1 MIRFIFIELWLNSTQ
16 VTLDNRIT
24 APTYSYT
31 FTLYYKTIYLT
42 PMTQQLTDLMTQIV
56 ADSNLDFVLPS
67 TNAETDAN
75 DDANNESA
83 KIATYP
89 DVVSLQTDD
98 LDSKNNSQKERL
110 PDPIL
115 AKIHERCLISAEQ
128 LKRYS
133 NAKNLPADTRTAPAL
148 HIGFGQQR
156 ALKAL
161 QTALD
166 IHASGYHVFAA
177 GENGLGK
184 RTIVSRL
191 LQHIA
196 VSQPTPDDWV
206 YVHNFTDPRTP
217 MALHLPAGQANVLQQ
232 KVNNL
237 WQQAKKRLN
246 QRFRS
251 DHYQSKI
258 ETIKNDTH
266 QKETQAYEALSAE
279 GKQYDLAL
287 TFRPFDNK
295 AVFVHPSQLPVEDDI
310 RDDATNAVT
319 DEHDELQKS
328 KSHEKTNTK
337 IKSTKTKKTT
347 QASEDTHEPSENNT
361 GDLNT
366 DNHNTDNNNSDN
378 NSTDNNNSHEADLS
392 NFAQK
397 NHMQK
402 RLNQLTIALERLEDE
417 ANDEIEALHH
427 DMARRALE
435 PLFAPIRVSFAT
447 NRAVL
452 EYLEAMLADMI
463 THVERIVNG
472 DDEEFITA
480 VLATTP
486 SRYAVN
492 VMVSHEPDSGAP
504 VIFEDLP
511 THLNLLGHVE
521 QITQLGTVTTDVS
534 MIRAGALHRANGGY
548 LLLEASH
555 VLEHPYAWQ
564 GLKRA
569 LQSRKIK
576 LSSLEQM
583 LTLTGSLSLA
593 PAPIDLDVKVI
604 LLGEADLYYELLEL
618 EPEFDAVFKV
628 RADFHDDVVRTD
640 AHELALVAKMADIID
655 FANLYPFDN
664 RAQAALLEHLSLQ
677 AEDQDRLSLH
687 SDLLIKLLHESNRHA
702 RLEQQSIVNVRHVNQ
717 AIADMDERSGYLRD
731 LYWEELK
738 NGQQLIITQ
747 GQAVGQ
753 VNALTVVSYADSE
766 FGMPA
771 RLTAVIQPNIGSG
784 DILDIERDVDLGG
797 SLHAKG
803 MLIMTSYLRALF
815 SQHHALNFS
824 ASLAFEQ
831 SYAHIDGDSATVS
844 EACALLSALADVP
857 INQAYAI
864 TGSMNQLGEVQ
875 AVGGINA
882 KIAGF
887 FDACREQQLTGQ
899 QGVVIP
905 MANVKQLM
913 LRDDIIAA
921 VKAGTFHVYGVH
933 TLSEALT
940 LMTGLPV
947 DTLNKKKRYRKNTL
961 FGKVLE
967 RLMLWDS
974 NQDDEDHPPEDT
986 KKKGK
991 KRRKDK
997 KRKDKKRKD
1006 KKSQKQEN
1014 FESN

>member
-1 MIRFIFIELWLNSTQ
+1 MTEQPHIST
-16 VTLDNRIT
+16 
-24 APTYSYT
+24 S
-31 FTLYYKTIYLT
+31 
-42 PMTQQLTDLMTQIV
+42 QL
-56 ADSNLDFVLPS
+56 SK
-67 TNAETDAN
+67 DAN
-75 DDANNESA
+75 KKDANNMAKPIIELKSTKSA
-83 KIATYP
+83 TANAPHPCFIDIK
-89 DVVSLQTDD
+89 Q
-98 LDSKNNSQKERL
+98 
-110 PDPIL
+110 
-115 AKIHERCLISAEQ
+115 RCLVTAEQ

-133 NAKNLPADTRTAPAL
+133 DPDELPTDTRTAPDL
-148 HIGFGQQR
+148 DVGFGQQR

-166 IHASGYHVFAA
+166 IKASGYHVFAA

-184 RTIVSRL
+184 RTVISRL
-191 LQHIA
+191 LTRIA
-196 VSQPTPDDWV
+196 ADAPTPDDWV

-217 MALHLPAGQANVLQQ
+217 LALRLPAGQASLLQQ
-232 KVNNL
+232 QVNHL
-237 WQQAKKRLN
+237 WQQAKKRLS

-251 DHYQSKI
+251 DQYQSKI
-258 ETIKNDTH
+258 EAIKNDTH
-266 QKETQAYEALSAE
+266 QKESQAYDVLNAE

-287 TFRPFDNK
+287 TFRSFDNK
-295 AVFVHPSQLPVEDDI
+295 AVFVHPSQLATETSGGDDKASASHKNKSVSENSSKASTPSTEHNDPI
-310 RDDATNAVT
+310 NA
-319 DEHDELQKS
+319 EL
-328 KSHEKTNTK
+328 N
-337 IKSTKTKKTT
+337 
-347 QASEDTHEPSENNT
+347 ENNT
-361 GDLNT
+361 EYGNSEYEAELN
-366 DNHNTDNNNSDN
+366 
-378 NSTDNNNSHEADLS
+378 
-392 NFAQK
+392 NFVQK

-402 RLNQLTIALERLEDE
+402 RLSQLTIALEQLEDE
-417 ANDEIEALHH
+417 ANDAIEALHRNI
-427 DMARRALE
+427 ARRALQ
-435 PLFAPIRVSFAT
+435 PLFAPVYEQFASHPLVIDYLK
-447 NRAVL
+447 AVF
-452 EYLEAMLADMI
+452 ADMV

-472 DDEEFITA
+472 DDEEFVTA

-492 VMVSHEPDSGAP
+492 VIVSHTPEDGAP

-555 VLEHPYAWQ
+555 LLEHPYAWQ

-593 PAPIDLDVKVI
+593 PAPIDLDIKVI

-628 RADFHDDVVRTD
+628 RADFHDDVVRSSE
-640 AHELALVAKMADIID
+640 HELALVAKMADIID
-655 FANLYPFDN
+655 YANLYPFD
-664 RAQAALLEHLSLQ
+664 RSAQAALLEHLSLQ

-702 RLEQQSIVNVRHVNQ
+702 HLSGKNIVNAYHVTQ
-717 AIADMDERSGYLRD
+717 AIDDMDERSGYLRD
-731 LYWEELK
+731 LYWDELK
-738 NGQQLIITQ
+738 NGQQLIQTQ
-747 GQAVGQ
+747 GSAVGQ

-771 RLTAVIQPNIGSG
+771 RLTAVIQPNIGTG
-784 DILDIERDVDLGG
+784 EILDIERDVDLGG

-844 EACALLSALADVP
+844 EGCALLSALANVP
-857 INQAYAI
+857 IDQSFAI

-875 AVGGINA
+875 AVGGINS

-887 FDACREQQLTGQ
+887 FDACREQELTGQ

-921 VKAGTFHVYGVH
+921 VKAGEFHIYGVY

-940 LMTGLPV
+940 LMTGLPI
-947 DTLNKKKRYRKNTL
+947 DTMNKKGRYRKDTL
-961 FGKVLE
+961 FGKVLS
-967 RLMLWDS
+967 RLMLWDE
-974 NQDDEDHPPEDT
+974 NQDRNDDDIDDKKS
-986 KKKGK
+986 KKKDK
-991 KRRKDK
+991 KKQKAKRQKKEEKRKQE
-997 KRKDKKRKD
+997 KRKDKVKD
-1006 KKSQKQEN
+1006 NEVVINEDSSIDNDASKMPIDDI
-1014 FESN
+1014 

>member
-1 MIRFIFIELWLNSTQ
+1 MTEPQNTPINQDSKDSKSMATPVKNSAVTKASKPANTKPTAIKADETDEQERTLDMPNTPHPVFIEVN
-16 VTLDNRIT
+16 
-24 APTYSYT
+24 
-31 FTLYYKTIYLT
+31 
-42 PMTQQLTDLMTQIV
+42 
-56 ADSNLDFVLPS
+56 
-67 TNAETDAN
+67 
-75 DDANNESA
+75 
-83 KIATYP
+83 
-89 DVVSLQTDD
+89 
-98 LDSKNNSQKERL
+98 
-110 PDPIL
+110 
-115 AKIHERCLISAEQ
+115 ERCLISAEQ
-128 LKRYS
+128 LKRYT
-133 NAKNLPADTRTAPAL
+133 NPDELPSDTRTAPDL
-148 HIGFGQQR
+148 DVGFGQQR

-184 RTIVSRL
+184 RTVINRL
-191 LQHIA
+191 LQRIA
-196 VSQPTPDDWV
+196 ADAPTPDDWV

-217 MALHLPAGQANVLQQ
+217 QALRLPAGQGQILQQ
-232 KVNNL
+232 QVNQL
-237 WQQAKKRLN
+237 WQQAKKRLS

-251 DHYQSKI
+251 DQYQSKI
-258 ETIKNDTH
+258 EAIKNDTH
-266 QKETQAYEALSAE
+266 QKESQAYDDLNTE

-287 TFRPFDNK
+287 TFRAFDNK
-295 AVFVHPSQLPVEDDI
+295 AVFVHPSKLSTEENHQS
-310 RDDATNAVT
+310 T
-319 DEHDELQKS
+319 DHSKISSSQKNQTTE
-328 KSHEKTNTK
+328 EKTAPPTK
-337 IKSTKTKKTT
+337 NNLDDDNANSEYGNAYGKSEYE
-347 QASEDTHEPSENNT
+347 AE
-361 GDLNT
+361 LN
-366 DNHNTDNNNSDN
+366 
-378 NSTDNNNSHEADLS
+378 

-402 RLNQLTIALERLEDE
+402 RLSQLTIALEQLEDE
-417 ANDEIEALHH
+417 ANDAIEALHRNI
-427 DMARRALE
+427 ARRALQ
-435 PLFAPIRVSFAT
+435 PLFAPIYEQFA
-447 NRAVL
+447 AHPLVV
-452 EYLEAMLADMI
+452 EYLKTVFADMV

-472 DDEEFITA
+472 DDEEFVTA

-492 VMVSHEPDSGAP
+492 VIVSHAPDSGAP

-555 VLEHPYAWQ
+555 LLEHPYAWQ

-569 LQSRKIK
+569 LQSRKIR

-593 PAPIDLDVKVI
+593 PAPIDLDIKVI

-618 EPEFDAVFKV
+618 EAEFDAVFKV
-628 RADFHDDVVRTD
+628 RADFHDDVTRSPE
-640 AHELALVAKMADIID
+640 HELALVAKMADIID
-655 FANLYPFDN
+655 HANLYPFDSS
-664 RAQAALLEHLSLQ
+664 AQAALLEHLSLQ

-702 RLEQQSIVNVRHVNQ
+702 RLSGKNIVSAIHVTH
-717 AIADMDERSGYLRD
+717 AIDDMDERSGYLRD
-731 LYWEELK
+731 LYWDELK
-738 NGQQLIITQ
+738 NGQQLIQTQ
-747 GQAVGQ
+747 GDAVGQ

-771 RLTAVIQPNIGSG
+771 RLTAVIQPNIGAG
-784 DILDIERDVDLGG
+784 EILDIERDVDLGG

-844 EACALLSALADVP
+844 EGCALLSALANVP
-857 INQAYAI
+857 INQSFAI

-875 AVGGINA
+875 AVGGINS

-887 FDACREQQLTGQ
+887 FDACREQELTGQ

-921 VKAGTFHVYGVH
+921 VQAEQFHIYGVQ

-947 DTLNKKKRYRKNTL
+947 DTMDKKGRYRKDTL
-961 FGKVLE
+961 FGKVLS
-967 RLMLWDS
+967 RLMLWDE
-974 NQDDEDHPPEDT
+974 NQNADDEVDD
-986 KKKGK
+986 KKSK
-991 KRRKDK
+991 KKDK
-997 KRKDKKRKD
+997 KKRKAKRQKKQD
-1006 KKSQKQEN
+1006 KQKKAKKEQDDCCANTAEQL
-1014 FESN
+1014 

>member
-1 MIRFIFIELWLNSTQ
+1 MTEQLHNLHYQVLKDTNNMATSLSELKDTEQ
-16 VTLDNRIT
+16 T
-24 APTYSYT
+24 APT
-31 FTLYYKTIYLT
+31 T
-42 PMTQQLTDLMTQIV
+42 PHPVFIEVEQ
-56 ADSNLDFVLPS
+56 
-67 TNAETDAN
+67 
-75 DDANNESA
+75 
-83 KIATYP
+83 
-89 DVVSLQTDD
+89 
-98 LDSKNNSQKERL
+98 
-110 PDPIL
+110 
-115 AKIHERCLISAEQ
+115 RCLISAEQ

-133 NAKNLPADTRTAPAL
+133 NPDELPTDTRTAPDL
-148 HIGFGQQR
+148 DVGFGQQR

-166 IHASGYHVFAA
+166 IKASGYHVFAA

-184 RTIVSRL
+184 RTIISRL
-191 LQHIA
+191 LTRIA
-196 VSQPTPDDWV
+196 ANAQTPDDWV
-206 YVHNFTDPRTP
+206 YIHNFTDPRTP
-217 MALHLPAGQANVLQQ
+217 LALRLPAGHADLLQQ
-232 KVNNL
+232 QVNHL
-237 WQQAKKRLN
+237 WQQAKKRLS

-251 DHYQSKI
+251 DQYQSKI
-258 ETIKNDTH
+258 EAIKNNTH
-266 QKETQAYEALSAE
+266 QKESQAYEILNAE

-287 TFRPFDNK
+287 TFRSFDNK
-295 AVFVHPSQLPVEDDI
+295 AVFVHPSQLQTDNEDNENTDQPVNNANKKVDVEDSKETSVNGAEDN
-310 RDDATNAVT
+310 DTEYGNSEYET
-319 DEHDELQKS
+319 EL
-328 KSHEKTNTK
+328 
-337 IKSTKTKKTT
+337 
-347 QASEDTHEPSENNT
+347 NN
-361 GDLNT
+361 
-366 DNHNTDNNNSDN
+366 
-378 NSTDNNNSHEADLS
+378 
-392 NFAQK
+392 FVQK

-402 RLNQLTIALERLEDE
+402 RLSQLTIALEQLEDE
-417 ANDEIEALHH
+417 ANDAIEALHRNI
-427 DMARRALE
+427 AQRALQ
-435 PLFAPIRVSFAT
+435 PLFAPVYEQFTAHPLVVDYLK
-447 NRAVL
+447 AVF
-452 EYLEAMLADMI
+452 ADMV

-472 DDEEFITA
+472 DDEEFVTA

-492 VMVSHEPDSGAP
+492 VIVSHAPDSGAP

-555 VLEHPYAWQ
+555 LLEHPYAWQ

-583 LTLTGSLSLA
+583 LTLTGSLSLS
-593 PAPIDLDVKVI
+593 PAPIDLDIKVI

-628 RADFHDDVVRTD
+628 RADFHDDVVRTSE
-640 AHELALVAKMADIID
+640 HELALVAKMADIID
-655 FANLYPFDN
+655 YANLYPFD
-664 RAQAALLEHLSLQ
+664 RHAQATLLEHLSLQ
-677 AEDQDRLSLH
+677 AEEQDRLSLH

-702 RLEQQSIVNVRHVNQ
+702 RLDNENIVTATHVTQ
-717 AIADMDERSGYLRD
+717 AISDMDERSGYLRD
-731 LYWEELK
+731 LYWDELK
-738 NGQQLIITQ
+738 NGQQLIQTQ
-747 GQAVGQ
+747 GHAVGQ

-771 RLTAVIQPNIGSG
+771 RLTAVIQPNIGAG
-784 DILDIERDVDLGG
+784 EILDIERDVDLGG

-844 EACALLSALADVP
+844 EGCALLSALANVP
-857 INQAYAI
+857 IDQSFAI

-887 FDACREQQLTGQ
+887 FDACREQELTGQ

-913 LRDDIIAA
+913 LRDDIIEA
-921 VKAGTFHVYGVH
+921 VKAGSFHIYGVH

-940 LMTGLPV
+940 LMTGLPI
-947 DTLNKKKRYRKNTL
+947 DTMNKKGRYRKDTL
-961 FGKVLE
+961 FGKVLS
-967 RLMLWDS
+967 RLMLWDE
-974 NQDDEDHPPEDT
+974 NQNEEEDIDDKKSKKKDKKKRKARRQKKEDH
-986 KKKGK
+986 
-991 KRRKDK
+991 RRKDTAK
-997 KRKDKKRKD
+997 HQKNESEVVDTMNGRKEVIDDEKIID
-1006 KKSQKQEN
+1006 NDEN
-1014 FESN
+1014 AKPLDSI

>member
-1 MIRFIFIELWLNSTQ
+1 MATPIIELKSTKS
-16 VTLDNRIT
+16 
-24 APTYSYT
+24 A
-31 FTLYYKTIYLT
+31 T
-42 PMTQQLTDLMTQIV
+42 PNTPHPCFIDIKQ
-56 ADSNLDFVLPS
+56 
-67 TNAETDAN
+67 
-75 DDANNESA
+75 
-83 KIATYP
+83 
-89 DVVSLQTDD
+89 
-98 LDSKNNSQKERL
+98 
-110 PDPIL
+110 
-115 AKIHERCLISAEQ
+115 RCLVTAEQ

-133 NAKNLPADTRTAPAL
+133 DPDELPSDTRTAPDL
-148 HIGFGQQR
+148 DVGFGQQR

-166 IHASGYHVFAA
+166 IKASGYHVFAA

-184 RTIVSRL
+184 RTVISRL
-191 LQHIA
+191 LTRIA
-196 VSQPTPDDWV
+196 ADAPTPDDWV

-217 MALHLPAGQANVLQQ
+217 LALRLPAGQASLLQQ
-232 KVNNL
+232 QVNHL
-237 WQQAKKRLN
+237 WQQAKKRLS

-251 DHYQSKI
+251 DQYQSKI
-258 ETIKNDTH
+258 EAIKNDTH
-266 QKETQAYEALSAE
+266 QKESQAYDVLNAE

-287 TFRPFDNK
+287 TFRSFDNK
-295 AVFVHPSQLPVEDDI
+295 AVFVHPSQLATEISGSDDKSS
-310 RDDATNAVT
+310 ASY
-319 DEHDELQKS
+319 KS
-328 KSHEKTNTK
+328 KSVSDDSSKASIPSTEYNDPTNAEQDK
-337 IKSTKTKKTT
+337 
-347 QASEDTHEPSENNT
+347 NNT
-361 GDLNT
+361 EYGNSEYEAELN
-366 DNHNTDNNNSDN
+366 
-378 NSTDNNNSHEADLS
+378 
-392 NFAQK
+392 NFVQK

-402 RLNQLTIALERLEDE
+402 RLSQLTIALEQLEDE
-417 ANDEIEALHH
+417 ANDAIEALHRNI
-427 DMARRALE
+427 ARRALQ
-435 PLFAPIRVSFAT
+435 PLFAPVYEQFASHPL
-447 NRAVL
+447 VID
-452 EYLEAMLADMI
+452 YLKTVFADMV

-472 DDEEFITA
+472 DDEEFVTA

-492 VMVSHEPDSGAP
+492 VIVSHTPDDGAP

-555 VLEHPYAWQ
+555 LLEHPYAWQ

-628 RADFHDDVVRTD
+628 RADFHDDVPRSSE
-640 AHELALVAKMADIID
+640 HELALVAKMADIID
-655 FANLYPFDN
+655 YANLYPFD
-664 RAQAALLEHLSLQ
+664 RSAQAALLEHLSLQ

-702 RLEQQSIVNVRHVNQ
+702 HLSGKNIVNAYHVTQ
-717 AIADMDERSGYLRD
+717 AIDDMDERSGYLRD
-731 LYWEELK
+731 LYWDELK
-738 NGQQLIITQ
+738 NGQQLIQTT
-747 GQAVGQ
+747 GSAVGQ

-771 RLTAVIQPNIGSG
+771 RLTAVIQPNIGTG
-784 DILDIERDVDLGG
+784 EILDIERDVDLGG

-844 EACALLSALADVP
+844 EGCALLSALANVP
-857 INQAYAI
+857 IDQSFAI

-875 AVGGINA
+875 AVGGINS

-887 FDACREQQLTGQ
+887 FDACREQELTGQ

-921 VKAGTFHVYGVH
+921 VKANEFHIYGVY

-940 LMTGLPV
+940 LMTGLPI
-947 DTLNKKKRYRKNTL
+947 DTLNKKGRYRKDTL
-961 FGKVLE
+961 FGKVLS
-967 RLMLWDS
+967 RLMLWDE
-974 NQDDEDHPPEDT
+974 NQDNNDDGIDD
-986 KKKGK
+986 KKSK
-991 KRRKDK
+991 KKDK
-997 KRKDKKRKD
+997 KKQKEKRQKKWDKKKKEKHKDKAEHNEVVINDDQGINQGIDNNATKTPID
-1006 KKSQKQEN
+1006 AI
-1014 FESN
+1014 

>member
-1 MIRFIFIELWLNSTQ
+1 MTEPQNTPINQDSKDSKSMATPVKNSAVTKASKPANTKPTAIKADETDEQERTLDMPNTPHPVFIEVN
-16 VTLDNRIT
+16 
-24 APTYSYT
+24 
-31 FTLYYKTIYLT
+31 
-42 PMTQQLTDLMTQIV
+42 
-56 ADSNLDFVLPS
+56 
-67 TNAETDAN
+67 
-75 DDANNESA
+75 
-83 KIATYP
+83 
-89 DVVSLQTDD
+89 
-98 LDSKNNSQKERL
+98 
-110 PDPIL
+110 
-115 AKIHERCLISAEQ
+115 ERCLISAEQ
-128 LKRYS
+128 LKRYT
-133 NAKNLPADTRTAPAL
+133 NPDELPSDTRTAPDL
-148 HIGFGQQR
+148 DVGFGQQR

-184 RTIVSRL
+184 RTVINRL
-191 LQHIA
+191 LQRIA
-196 VSQPTPDDWV
+196 ADAPTPDDWV

-217 MALHLPAGQANVLQQ
+217 QALRLPAGQGQILQQ
-232 KVNNL
+232 QVNQL
-237 WQQAKKRLN
+237 WQQAKKRLS

-251 DHYQSKI
+251 DQYQSKI
-258 ETIKNDTH
+258 EAIKNDTH
-266 QKETQAYEALSAE
+266 QKESQAYDDLNTE

-287 TFRPFDNK
+287 TFRAFDNK
-295 AVFVHPSQLPVEDDI
+295 AVFVHPSKLSTEENHQSTDHSKISSSQKNQTTEEKTAPPTKNNLD
-310 RDDATNAVT
+310 DDANSEYGNAYGKS
-319 DEHDELQKS
+319 EYEAEL
-328 KSHEKTNTK
+328 N
-337 IKSTKTKKTT
+337 
-347 QASEDTHEPSENNT
+347 
-361 GDLNT
+361 
-366 DNHNTDNNNSDN
+366 
-378 NSTDNNNSHEADLS
+378 

-402 RLNQLTIALERLEDE
+402 RLSQLTIALEQLEDE
-417 ANDEIEALHH
+417 ANDAIEALHRNI
-427 DMARRALE
+427 ARRALQ
-435 PLFAPIRVSFAT
+435 PLFAPIYEQFA
-447 NRAVL
+447 AHPLVV
-452 EYLEAMLADMI
+452 EYLKTVFADMV

-472 DDEEFITA
+472 DDEEFVTA

-492 VMVSHEPDSGAP
+492 VIVSHAPDSGAP

-555 VLEHPYAWQ
+555 LLEHPYAWQ

-569 LQSRKIK
+569 LQSRKIR

-593 PAPIDLDVKVI
+593 PAPIDLDIKVI

-628 RADFHDDVVRTD
+628 RADFHDDVTRSPE
-640 AHELALVAKMADIID
+640 HELALVAKMADIID
-655 FANLYPFDN
+655 YANLYPFDSS
-664 RAQAALLEHLSLQ
+664 AQAALLEHLSLQ

-702 RLEQQSIVNVRHVNQ
+702 RLSGKNIVSAIHVTH
-717 AIADMDERSGYLRD
+717 AIDDMDERSGYLRD
-731 LYWEELK
+731 LYWDELK
-738 NGQQLIITQ
+738 NGQQLIQTQ
-747 GQAVGQ
+747 GNAVGQ

-771 RLTAVIQPNIGSG
+771 RLTAVIQPNIGAG
-784 DILDIERDVDLGG
+784 EILDIERDVDLGG

-844 EACALLSALADVP
+844 EGCALLSALANVP
-857 INQAYAI
+857 INQSFAI

-875 AVGGINA
+875 AVGGINS

-887 FDACREQQLTGQ
+887 FDACREQELTGQ

-921 VKAGTFHVYGVH
+921 VQAEQFHIYGVQ

-947 DTLNKKKRYRKNTL
+947 DTMNKKGRYRKDTL
-961 FGKVLE
+961 FGKVLS
-967 RLMLWDS
+967 RLMLWDE
-974 NQDDEDHPPEDT
+974 NQNADDEVDD
-986 KKKGK
+986 KKSK
-991 KRRKDK
+991 KKDK
-997 KRKDKKRKD
+997 KKRKAKRQKKQD
-1006 KKSQKQEN
+1006 KQKKAKKEQDDCCPNTPEQL
-1014 FESN
+1014 

>member
-1 MIRFIFIELWLNSTQ
+1 MTEPQNTPINQDSKDSKSMATPVNNSAVTKASKPANTKPTAIKANETDEQERTLDTPNTPHPVFIEVN
-16 VTLDNRIT
+16 
-24 APTYSYT
+24 
-31 FTLYYKTIYLT
+31 
-42 PMTQQLTDLMTQIV
+42 
-56 ADSNLDFVLPS
+56 
-67 TNAETDAN
+67 
-75 DDANNESA
+75 
-83 KIATYP
+83 
-89 DVVSLQTDD
+89 
-98 LDSKNNSQKERL
+98 
-110 PDPIL
+110 
-115 AKIHERCLISAEQ
+115 ERCLISAEQ
-128 LKRYS
+128 LKRYT
-133 NAKNLPADTRTAPAL
+133 NPDELPTDTRTAPDL
-148 HIGFGQQR
+148 DVGFGQQR

-184 RTIVSRL
+184 RTVINRL
-191 LQHIA
+191 LQRIA
-196 VSQPTPDDWV
+196 ADAPTPDDWV

-217 MALHLPAGQANVLQQ
+217 QALRLPAGHGQILQQ
-232 KVNNL
+232 QVNQL
-237 WQQAKKRLN
+237 WQQAKKRLS

-251 DHYQSKI
+251 DQYQSKI
-258 ETIKNDTH
+258 EAIKNDTH
-266 QKETQAYEALSAE
+266 QKESQAYDDLNTE

-287 TFRPFDNK
+287 TFRAFDNK
-295 AVFVHPSQLPVEDDI
+295 AVFVHPSKLSTGENHQS
-310 RDDATNAVT
+310 T
-319 DEHDELQKS
+319 DHLKISSSQKNQTTA
-328 KSHEKTNTK
+328 EKTAH
-337 IKSTKTKKTT
+337 STKNNLDDDN
-347 QASEDTHEPSENNT
+347 ANSEYGNEYGKSEYEAE
-361 GDLNT
+361 LN
-366 DNHNTDNNNSDN
+366 
-378 NSTDNNNSHEADLS
+378 

-402 RLNQLTIALERLEDE
+402 RLSQLTIALEQLEDE
-417 ANDEIEALHH
+417 ANDAIEALHRNI
-427 DMARRALE
+427 ARRALQ
-435 PLFAPIRVSFAT
+435 PLFAPIYEQFA
-447 NRAVL
+447 AHPLVV
-452 EYLEAMLADMI
+452 EYLKTVFADMV

-472 DDEEFITA
+472 DDEEFVTA

-492 VMVSHEPDSGAP
+492 VIVSHAPDSGAP

-534 MIRAGALHRANGGY
+534 MIRAGALHRANGGH

-555 VLEHPYAWQ
+555 LLEHPYAWQ

-569 LQSRKIK
+569 LQSRKIR

-593 PAPIDLDVKVI
+593 PAPIDLDIKVI

-628 RADFHDDVVRTD
+628 RADFHDDVTRSPE
-640 AHELALVAKMADIID
+640 HELALVAKMADIID
-655 FANLYPFDN
+655 YANLYPFDSS
-664 RAQAALLEHLSLQ
+664 AQAALLEHLSLQ

-702 RLEQQSIVNVRHVNQ
+702 RLSGKSIVSAIHVTH
-717 AIADMDERSGYLRD
+717 AIDDMDERSGYLRD
-731 LYWEELK
+731 LYWDELK
-738 NGQQLIITQ
+738 NGQQLIQTQ
-747 GQAVGQ
+747 GNAVGQ

-771 RLTAVIQPNIGSG
+771 RLTAVIQPNIGAG
-784 DILDIERDVDLGG
+784 EILDIERDVDLGG

-844 EACALLSALADVP
+844 EGCALLSALANVP
-857 INQAYAI
+857 INQSFAI

-875 AVGGINA
+875 AVGGINS

-887 FDACREQQLTGQ
+887 FDACREQELTGQ

-921 VKAGTFHVYGVH
+921 VQAEQFHIYGVQ

-947 DTLNKKKRYRKNTL
+947 DTMNKRGRYRKDTL
-961 FGKVLE
+961 FGKVLS
-967 RLMLWDS
+967 RLMLWDE
-974 NQDDEDHPPEDT
+974 NQNADDEVDD
-986 KKKGK
+986 KKSK
-991 KRRKDK
+991 KKDK
-997 KRKDKKRKD
+997 KKRKAKRQKKQD
-1006 KKSQKQEN
+1006 KQKKAKKEQDDCCANTAEQL
-1014 FESN
+1014 

>member
-1 MIRFIFIELWLNSTQ
+1 MTEPQNTPINQDSKDSKSMATPVKNSAVTKASKPDNTKPIAIKANETDEQERTLDTPSTPHPVFIEVN
-16 VTLDNRIT
+16 
-24 APTYSYT
+24 
-31 FTLYYKTIYLT
+31 
-42 PMTQQLTDLMTQIV
+42 
-56 ADSNLDFVLPS
+56 
-67 TNAETDAN
+67 
-75 DDANNESA
+75 
-83 KIATYP
+83 
-89 DVVSLQTDD
+89 
-98 LDSKNNSQKERL
+98 
-110 PDPIL
+110 
-115 AKIHERCLISAEQ
+115 ERCLISAEQ
-128 LKRYS
+128 LKRYT
-133 NAKNLPADTRTAPAL
+133 NPDELPTDTRTAPDL
-148 HIGFGQQR
+148 DVGFGQQR

-184 RTIVSRL
+184 RTVISRL
-191 LQHIA
+191 LQRIA
-196 VSQPTPDDWV
+196 ADAPTPDDWV

-217 MALHLPAGQANVLQQ
+217 QALRLPAGQGQILQQ
-232 KVNNL
+232 QVNQL
-237 WQQAKKRLN
+237 WQQAKKRLS

-251 DHYQSKI
+251 DQYQSKI
-258 ETIKNDTH
+258 EAIKNDTH
-266 QKETQAYEALSAE
+266 QKESQAYDDLNTE

-287 TFRPFDNK
+287 TFRSFDNK
-295 AVFVHPSQLPVEDDI
+295 AVFVHPSKLSTEENNQSIDHLKI
-310 RDDATNAVT
+310 SSS
-319 DEHDELQKS
+319 QKNQTTV
-328 KSHEKTNTK
+328 EKTAPPTK
-337 IKSTKTKKTT
+337 NNLDDDNANSEYGNEYGKSEYE
-347 QASEDTHEPSENNT
+347 AE
-361 GDLNT
+361 LN
-366 DNHNTDNNNSDN
+366 
-378 NSTDNNNSHEADLS
+378 

-402 RLNQLTIALERLEDE
+402 RLSQLTIALEQLEDE
-417 ANDEIEALHH
+417 ANDAIEALHRNI
-427 DMARRALE
+427 ARRALQ
-435 PLFAPIRVSFAT
+435 PLFAPIYEQFA
-447 NRAVL
+447 AHPLVV
-452 EYLEAMLADMI
+452 EYLKTVFADMV

-472 DDEEFITA
+472 DDEEFVTA

-492 VMVSHEPDSGAP
+492 VIVSHTSDSGAP

-555 VLEHPYAWQ
+555 LLEHPYAWQ

-569 LQSRKIK
+569 LQSRKIR

-593 PAPIDLDVKVI
+593 PAPIDLDIKVI

-628 RADFHDDVVRTD
+628 RADFHDDVTRSPE
-640 AHELALVAKMADIID
+640 HELALVAKMADIID
-655 FANLYPFDN
+655 YANLYPFDSS
-664 RAQAALLEHLSLQ
+664 AQAALLEHLSLQ

-702 RLEQQSIVNVRHVNQ
+702 RLSGKNIVSAIHVTH
-717 AIADMDERSGYLRD
+717 AIDDMDERSGYLRD
-731 LYWEELK
+731 LYWDELK
-738 NGQQLIITQ
+738 NGQQLIQTK
-747 GQAVGQ
+747 GDAVGQ

-771 RLTAVIQPNIGSG
+771 RLTAVIQPNIGAG
-784 DILDIERDVDLGG
+784 EILDIERDVDLGG

-844 EACALLSALADVP
+844 EGCALLSALANVP
-857 INQAYAI
+857 INQSFAI

-875 AVGGINA
+875 AVGGINS

-887 FDACREQQLTGQ
+887 FDACREQELTGQ

-921 VKAGTFHVYGVH
+921 VKAGQFHIYGVQ

-947 DTLNKKKRYRKNTL
+947 DTMNKKGRYRKDTL
-961 FGKVLE
+961 FGKVLS
-967 RLMLWDS
+967 RLMLWDE
-974 NQDDEDHPPEDT
+974 NQNADDEVDD
-986 KKKGK
+986 KKSK
-991 KRRKDK
+991 KK
-997 KRKDKKRKD
+997 KRKAKRQKKQDKQ
-1006 KKSQKQEN
+1006 KKAKKEPDDCCANTAEQL
-1014 FESN
+1014 

>member
-1 MIRFIFIELWLNSTQ
+1 MATPIST
-16 VTLDNRIT
+16 LKDNQQASDT
-24 APTYSYT
+24 PHPV
-31 FTLYYKTIYLT
+31 FT
-42 PMTQQLTDLMTQIV
+42 
-56 ADSNLDFVLPS
+56 
-67 TNAETDAN
+67 
-75 DDANNESA
+75 
-83 KIATYP
+83 
-89 DVVSLQTDD
+89 DVKQ
-98 LDSKNNSQKERL
+98 
-110 PDPIL
+110 
-115 AKIHERCLISAEQ
+115 RCLITAEQ

-133 NAKNLPADTRTAPAL
+133 EPSELPTDTRTAPDL
-148 HIGFGQQR
+148 DVGFGQQR
-156 ALKAL
+156 AIKAL

-166 IHASGYHVFAA
+166 IKASGYHVFAA

-184 RTIVSRL
+184 RTIISRL
-191 LQHIA
+191 LNRIA
-196 VSQPTPDDWV
+196 ADAPTPDDWV

-217 MALHLPAGQANVLQQ
+217 LALRLPAGQAALLQQ
-232 KVNNL
+232 QINSL
-237 WQQAKKRLN
+237 WQQAKKRLS

-251 DHYQSKI
+251 DQYQSKI
-258 ETIKNDTH
+258 EAIKNNTH
-266 QKETQAYEALSAE
+266 EQESHAYEALNAE

-287 TFRPFDNK
+287 TFRSFDNK
-295 AVFVHPSQLPVEDDI
+295 AMFVHPSQLP
-310 RDDATNAVT
+310 T
-319 DEHDELQKS
+319 
-328 KSHEKTNTK
+328 
-337 IKSTKTKKTT
+337 
-347 QASEDTHEPSENNT
+347 ENNDHDGHSPKASDSHISESET
-361 GDLNT
+361 SGRNKEGRPSTNDRPT
-366 DNHNTDNNNSDN
+366 DYGNREY
-378 NSTDNNNSHEADLS
+378 EAELS

-402 RLNQLTIALERLEDE
+402 RLSQLTIALEQLEDE
-417 ANDEIEALHH
+417 ANDAIEALHRSI
-427 DMARRALE
+427 ARRALQ
-435 PLFAPIRVSFAT
+435 PLFAPVYEQFSAHPLVIDYLK
-447 NRAVL
+447 AVF
-452 EYLEAMLADMI
+452 ADMV

-472 DDEEFITA
+472 DDEEFVTA

-492 VMVSHEPDSGAP
+492 VIVSHPPDSGAP

-555 VLEHPYAWQ
+555 LLEHPYAWQ

-583 LTLTGSLSLA
+583 LTLTGSLSLS
-593 PAPIDLDVKVI
+593 PAPIDLDIKVI

-628 RADFHDDVVRTD
+628 RADFHDDVIRTSE
-640 AHELALVAKMADIID
+640 HELALVAKMADIID
-655 FANLYPFDN
+655 YANLYPFD
-664 RAQAALLEHLSLQ
+664 RHAQATLLEHLSLQ
-677 AEDQDRLSLH
+677 AEEQDRLSLH

-702 RLEQQSIVNVRHVNQ
+702 RLNDESIVTAEHVTQ
-717 AIADMDERSGYLRD
+717 AINDMDERSGYLRD
-731 LYWEELK
+731 LYWDELK
-738 NGQQLIITQ
+738 NGQQLIQTQ
-747 GQAVGQ
+747 GRAVGQ

-771 RLTAVIQPNIGSG
+771 RLTAVIQPNIGAG
-784 DILDIERDVDLGG
+784 EILDIERDVDLGG

-844 EACALLSALADVP
+844 EGCALLSALANVP
-857 INQAYAI
+857 IDQSFAI

-887 FDACREQQLTGQ
+887 FDACREQELTGQ

-913 LRDDIIAA
+913 LRDDIIDA
-921 VKAGTFHVYGVH
+921 VNAGSFHIYGVH
-933 TLSEALT
+933 TLSEALS
-940 LMTGLPV
+940 LMTGLPI
-947 DTLNKKKRYRKNTL
+947 DTMNKKGRYRKDTL
-961 FGKVLE
+961 FGKVLS
-967 RLMLWDS
+967 RLMLWDE
-974 NQDDEDHPPEDT
+974 NQNEEDDIDDKKSKKED
-986 KKKGK
+986 KKKRKAKRQK
-991 KRRKDK
+991 KEDKSRKDK
-997 KRKDKKRKD
+997 RQDEKNN
-1006 KKSQKQEN
+1006 SEVT
-1014 FESN
+1014 SNGAHDDEQNIDNDEVK

>member
-1 MIRFIFIELWLNSTQ
+1 MTEQLYNLHYRVSKDTNNMATSLSELKDTEQ
-16 VTLDNRIT
+16 T
-24 APTYSYT
+24 APT
-31 FTLYYKTIYLT
+31 T
-42 PMTQQLTDLMTQIV
+42 PHPVFIEVEQ
-56 ADSNLDFVLPS
+56 
-67 TNAETDAN
+67 
-75 DDANNESA
+75 
-83 KIATYP
+83 
-89 DVVSLQTDD
+89 
-98 LDSKNNSQKERL
+98 
-110 PDPIL
+110 
-115 AKIHERCLISAEQ
+115 RCLISAEQ

-133 NAKNLPADTRTAPAL
+133 NPDELPTDTRTAPDL
-148 HIGFGQQR
+148 DVGFGQQR

-166 IHASGYHVFAA
+166 IKASGYHVFAA

-184 RTIVSRL
+184 RTIISRL
-191 LQHIA
+191 LTRIA
-196 VSQPTPDDWV
+196 ANAQTPDDWV
-206 YVHNFTDPRTP
+206 YIHNFTDPRTP
-217 MALHLPAGQANVLQQ
+217 LALRLPAGHADLLQQ
-232 KVNNL
+232 QVNHL
-237 WQQAKKRLN
+237 WQQAKKRLS

-251 DHYQSKI
+251 DQYQSKI
-258 ETIKNDTH
+258 EAIKNNTH
-266 QKETQAYEALSAE
+266 QKESQAYEVLNAE

-287 TFRPFDNK
+287 TFRSFDNK
-295 AVFVHPSQLPVEDDI
+295 AVFVHPSQLQTDNEDNENTDQPVNNANKKVDVEDSKETSVNGAEDN
-310 RDDATNAVT
+310 DTEYGNSEYET
-319 DEHDELQKS
+319 EL
-328 KSHEKTNTK
+328 
-337 IKSTKTKKTT
+337 
-347 QASEDTHEPSENNT
+347 NN
-361 GDLNT
+361 
-366 DNHNTDNNNSDN
+366 
-378 NSTDNNNSHEADLS
+378 
-392 NFAQK
+392 FVQK

-402 RLNQLTIALERLEDE
+402 RLSQLTIALEQLEDE
-417 ANDEIEALHH
+417 ANDAIEALHRNI
-427 DMARRALE
+427 AQRALQ
-435 PLFAPIRVSFAT
+435 PLFAPVYEQFTAHPLVVDYLK
-447 NRAVL
+447 AVF
-452 EYLEAMLADMI
+452 ADMV

-472 DDEEFITA
+472 DDEEFVTA

-492 VMVSHEPDSGAP
+492 VIVSHAPDSGAP

-555 VLEHPYAWQ
+555 LLEHPYAWQ

-583 LTLTGSLSLA
+583 LTLTGSLSLS
-593 PAPIDLDVKVI
+593 PAPIDLDIKVI

-628 RADFHDDVVRTD
+628 RADFHDDVVRTSE
-640 AHELALVAKMADIID
+640 HELALVAKMADIID
-655 FANLYPFDN
+655 YANLYPFD
-664 RAQAALLEHLSLQ
+664 RHAQATLLEHLSLQ
-677 AEDQDRLSLH
+677 AEEQDRLSLH

-702 RLEQQSIVNVRHVNQ
+702 RLDDENIVTATHVTQ
-717 AIADMDERSGYLRD
+717 AISDMDERSGYLRD
-731 LYWEELK
+731 LYWDELK
-738 NGQQLIITQ
+738 NGQQLIQTQ
-747 GQAVGQ
+747 GHAVGQ

-771 RLTAVIQPNIGSG
+771 RLTAVIQPNIGAG
-784 DILDIERDVDLGG
+784 EILDIERDVDLGG

-844 EACALLSALADVP
+844 EGCALLSALANVP
-857 INQAYAI
+857 IDQSFAI

-887 FDACREQQLTGQ
+887 FDACREQELTGQ

-913 LRDDIIAA
+913 LRDDIIEA
-921 VKAGTFHVYGVH
+921 VKAGSFHIYGVH

-940 LMTGLPV
+940 LMTGLPI
-947 DTLNKKKRYRKNTL
+947 DTMNKKGRYRKDTL
-961 FGKVLE
+961 FGKVLS
-967 RLMLWDS
+967 RLMLWDE
-974 NQDDEDHPPEDT
+974 NQNEEEDIDDKKS

-991 KRRKDK
+991 KKRKAKRQKKEDHRRKDTAK
-997 KRKDKKRKD
+997 HQRNESEVVDTMNGRKEVIDD
-1006 KKSQKQEN
+1006 EKSIDNDEN
-1014 FESN
+1014 AKPLDSI

>member
-1 MIRFIFIELWLNSTQ
+1 MTEPQNTPINQDSKDSKSMATPVKNSAVTKASKPDNTKPTAIKANETDEQERTLDTPSTPHPVFIEVN
-16 VTLDNRIT
+16 
-24 APTYSYT
+24 
-31 FTLYYKTIYLT
+31 
-42 PMTQQLTDLMTQIV
+42 
-56 ADSNLDFVLPS
+56 
-67 TNAETDAN
+67 
-75 DDANNESA
+75 
-83 KIATYP
+83 
-89 DVVSLQTDD
+89 
-98 LDSKNNSQKERL
+98 
-110 PDPIL
+110 
-115 AKIHERCLISAEQ
+115 ERCLISAEQ
-128 LKRYS
+128 LKRYT
-133 NAKNLPADTRTAPAL
+133 NPDELPTDTRTAPDL
-148 HIGFGQQR
+148 DVGFGQQR

-184 RTIVSRL
+184 RTVISRL
-191 LQHIA
+191 LQRIA
-196 VSQPTPDDWV
+196 ADAPTPDDWV

-217 MALHLPAGQANVLQQ
+217 QALRLPAGQGQILQQ
-232 KVNNL
+232 QVNQL
-237 WQQAKKRLN
+237 WQQAKKRLS

-251 DHYQSKI
+251 DQYQSKI
-258 ETIKNDTH
+258 EAIKNDTH
-266 QKETQAYEALSAE
+266 QKESQAYDDLNTE

-287 TFRPFDNK
+287 TFRAFDNK
-295 AVFVHPSQLPVEDDI
+295 AVFVHPSKLSTEENNQSIDHLKI
-310 RDDATNAVT
+310 SSS
-319 DEHDELQKS
+319 QKNQTTV
-328 KSHEKTNTK
+328 EKTAH
-337 IKSTKTKKTT
+337 STKNNLDDDN
-347 QASEDTHEPSENNT
+347 ANSEYGNAYGKSEYEAE
-361 GDLNT
+361 LN
-366 DNHNTDNNNSDN
+366 
-378 NSTDNNNSHEADLS
+378 

-402 RLNQLTIALERLEDE
+402 RLSQLTIALEQLEDE
-417 ANDEIEALHH
+417 ANDAIEALHRNI
-427 DMARRALE
+427 ARRALQ
-435 PLFAPIRVSFAT
+435 PLFAPIYEQFA
-447 NRAVL
+447 AHPLVV
-452 EYLEAMLADMI
+452 EYLKTVFADMV

-472 DDEEFITA
+472 DDEEFVTA

-492 VMVSHEPDSGAP
+492 VIVSHTSDSGAP

-555 VLEHPYAWQ
+555 LLEHPYAWQ

-569 LQSRKIK
+569 LQSRKIR

-593 PAPIDLDVKVI
+593 PAPIDLDIKVI

-628 RADFHDDVVRTD
+628 RADFHDDVTRSPE
-640 AHELALVAKMADIID
+640 HELALVAKMADIID
-655 FANLYPFDN
+655 YASLYPFDSS
-664 RAQAALLEHLSLQ
+664 AQAALLEHLSLQ

-702 RLEQQSIVNVRHVNQ
+702 RLSGKNIVSAIHVTH
-717 AIADMDERSGYLRD
+717 AIDDMDERSGYLRD
-731 LYWEELK
+731 LYWDELK
-738 NGQQLIITQ
+738 NGQQLIQTK
-747 GQAVGQ
+747 GDAVGQ

-771 RLTAVIQPNIGSG
+771 RLTAVIQPNIGAG
-784 DILDIERDVDLGG
+784 EILDIERDVDLGG

-844 EACALLSALADVP
+844 EGCALLSALANVP
-857 INQAYAI
+857 INQSFAI

-875 AVGGINA
+875 AVGGINS

-887 FDACREQQLTGQ
+887 FDACREQELTGQ

-921 VKAGTFHVYGVH
+921 VKAGQFHIYGVQ

-947 DTLNKKKRYRKNTL
+947 DTMNKKGRYRKDTL
-961 FGKVLE
+961 FGKVLS
-967 RLMLWDS
+967 RLMLWDE
-974 NQDDEDHPPEDT
+974 NQNADDEVDD
-986 KKKGK
+986 KKSK
-991 KRRKDK
+991 KKDK
-997 KRKDKKRKD
+997 KKRKAKRQKKQD
-1006 KKSQKQEN
+1006 KQKKAKKEQDDCCPNTAEQL
-1014 FESN
+1014 

>member
-1 MIRFIFIELWLNSTQ
+1 
-16 VTLDNRIT
+16 
-24 APTYSYT
+24 
-31 FTLYYKTIYLT
+31 
-42 PMTQQLTDLMTQIV
+42 MTERPYPLMSQI
-56 ADSNLDFVLPS
+56 SK
-67 TNAETDAN
+67 
-75 DDANNESA
+75 DANNMVPPTADS
-83 KIATYP
+83 
-89 DVVSLQTDD
+89 QDD
-98 LDSKNNSQKERL
+98 KPVISNAPNPIFTEVQKSCR
-110 PDPIL
+110 
-115 AKIHERCLISAEQ
+115 ISAEQ

-133 NAKNLPADTRTAPAL
+133 DPDELPTDTRTAPDL
-148 HIGFGQQR
+148 DVGFGQQR

-161 QTALD
+161 HTALD
-166 IHASGYHVFAA
+166 IKASGYHVFAA

-184 RTIVSRL
+184 RTVISRL
-191 LQHIA
+191 LARIA
-196 VSQPTPDDWV
+196 ADAPTPDDWV

-217 MALHLPAGQANVLQQ
+217 LALRLPAGQAALLQQ
-232 KVNNL
+232 QVNNL
-237 WQQAKKRLN
+237 WQQAKKRLS

-251 DHYQSKI
+251 DQYQSKI
-258 ETIKNDTH
+258 EAIKNNTR
-266 QKETQAYEALSAE
+266 QKESHAYDALNAE

-287 TFRPFDNK
+287 TFRSFDNK
-295 AVFVHPSQLPVEDDI
+295 AVFVHPSQLTTDSSSDPVKASESSSNSANSSPRNDNEKANILSNDK
-310 RDDATNAVT
+310 TN
-319 DEHDELQKS
+319 HDEEQ
-328 KSHEKTNTK
+328 NNA
-337 IKSTKTKKTT
+337 
-347 QASEDTHEPSENNT
+347 QNSEYGNSEYEAELNN
-361 GDLNT
+361 
-366 DNHNTDNNNSDN
+366 
-378 NSTDNNNSHEADLS
+378 
-392 NFAQK
+392 FVQK

-402 RLNQLTIALERLEDE
+402 RLSQLTIALEQLEDE
-417 ANDEIEALHH
+417 ANDAIESLHRSI
-427 DMARRALE
+427 ARRALQ
-435 PLFAPIRVSFAT
+435 PLFAPVYEQFAT
-447 NRAVL
+447 HPLVVD
-452 EYLEAMLADMI
+452 YLKAIFADMV

-472 DDEEFITA
+472 DDEEFVTA
-480 VLATTP
+480 VLTTTP

-492 VMVSHEPDSGAP
+492 VIVSHAPDSGAP
-504 VIFEDLP
+504 VVFEDLP

-555 VLEHPYAWQ
+555 LLEHPYAWQ

-583 LTLTGSLSLA
+583 LTLTGSLSLS
-593 PAPIDLDVKVI
+593 PAPIDLDIKVI

-628 RADFHDDVVRTD
+628 RADFHDDVTRTSE
-640 AHELALVAKMADIID
+640 HELALVAKMADIID
-655 FANLYPFDN
+655 YADLYPFDSS
-664 RAQAALLEHLSLQ
+664 AQATLLEHLSLQ
-677 AEDQDRLSLH
+677 AEEQDRLSLH

-702 RLEQQSIVNVRHVNQ
+702 RLNDETMVTADHVTQ
-717 AIADMDERSGYLRD
+717 AIDDMDERSGYLRD
-731 LYWEELK
+731 LYWDELK
-738 NGQQLIITQ
+738 NGQQLIQTQ
-747 GQAVGQ
+747 GSAVGQ

-771 RLTAVIQPNIGSG
+771 RLTAVIQPNIGAG
-784 DILDIERDVDLGG
+784 EILDIERDVDLGG

-844 EACALLSALADVP
+844 EGCALLSALANVP
-857 INQAYAI
+857 IDQSFAI

-887 FDACREQQLTGQ
+887 FDACREQELTGA

-921 VKAGTFHVYGVH
+921 VKDGDFHIYGVY

-940 LMTGLPV
+940 LMTGLPI
-947 DTLNKKKRYRKNTL
+947 DTMNKKGRYRKDTL
-961 FGKVLE
+961 FGKVLN
-967 RLMLWDS
+967 RLMLWDE
-974 NQDDEDHPPEDT
+974 NQDGDDEVDDKKS
-986 KKKGK
+986 KKKEK
-991 KRRKDK
+991 K
-997 KRKDKKRKD
+997 KRKAKRQKKEDKIEKEKRKG
-1006 KKSQKQEN
+1006 EN
-1014 FESN
+1014 NDSDVTDNHEHSEA

>member
-1 MIRFIFIELWLNSTQ
+1 MTEPQNTPINQDSKDSKSMATPVNNSAVTKASKPANTKPTAIKANETDEQERTLDTPSTPHPVFIEVN
-16 VTLDNRIT
+16 
-24 APTYSYT
+24 
-31 FTLYYKTIYLT
+31 
-42 PMTQQLTDLMTQIV
+42 
-56 ADSNLDFVLPS
+56 
-67 TNAETDAN
+67 
-75 DDANNESA
+75 
-83 KIATYP
+83 
-89 DVVSLQTDD
+89 
-98 LDSKNNSQKERL
+98 
-110 PDPIL
+110 
-115 AKIHERCLISAEQ
+115 ERCLISAEQ
-128 LKRYS
+128 LKRYT
-133 NAKNLPADTRTAPAL
+133 NPDELPTDTRTAPDL
-148 HIGFGQQR
+148 DVGFGQQR

-184 RTIVSRL
+184 RTVISRL
-191 LQHIA
+191 LQRIA
-196 VSQPTPDDWV
+196 ADAPTPDDWV

-217 MALHLPAGQANVLQQ
+217 QALRLPAGQGQILQQ
-232 KVNNL
+232 QVNQL
-237 WQQAKKRLN
+237 WQQAKKRLS

-251 DHYQSKI
+251 DQYQSKI
-258 ETIKNDTH
+258 EAIKNDTH
-266 QKETQAYEALSAE
+266 QKESQAYDDLNTE

-287 TFRPFDNK
+287 TFRAFDNK
-295 AVFVHPSQLPVEDDI
+295 AVFVHPSKLSTEENNQSIDHLKI
-310 RDDATNAVT
+310 SSS
-319 DEHDELQKS
+319 QKNQTTV
-328 KSHEKTNTK
+328 EKTAPPTK
-337 IKSTKTKKTT
+337 NNIDDDNANSEYGNAYGKSEYE
-347 QASEDTHEPSENNT
+347 AE
-361 GDLNT
+361 LN
-366 DNHNTDNNNSDN
+366 
-378 NSTDNNNSHEADLS
+378 

-402 RLNQLTIALERLEDE
+402 RLSQLTIALEQLEDE
-417 ANDEIEALHH
+417 ANDAIEALHRNI
-427 DMARRALE
+427 ARRALQ
-435 PLFAPIRVSFAT
+435 PLFAPIYEQFA
-447 NRAVL
+447 AHPLVV
-452 EYLEAMLADMI
+452 EYLKTVFADMV

-472 DDEEFITA
+472 DDEEFVTA

-492 VMVSHEPDSGAP
+492 VIVSHAPDSGAP

-555 VLEHPYAWQ
+555 LLEHPYAWQ

-569 LQSRKIK
+569 LQSRKIR

-593 PAPIDLDVKVI
+593 PAPIDLDIKVI

-628 RADFHDDVVRTD
+628 RADFHDDVTRSPE
-640 AHELALVAKMADIID
+640 HELALVAKMADIID
-655 FANLYPFDN
+655 YANLYPFDSS
-664 RAQAALLEHLSLQ
+664 AQAALLEHLSLQ

-702 RLEQQSIVNVRHVNQ
+702 RLSGKNIVSAIHVAH
-717 AIADMDERSGYLRD
+717 AIDDMDERSGYLRD
-731 LYWEELK
+731 LYWDELK
-738 NGQQLIITQ
+738 NGQQLIQTQ
-747 GQAVGQ
+747 GDAVGQ

-771 RLTAVIQPNIGSG
+771 RLTAVIQPNIGAG
-784 DILDIERDVDLGG
+784 EILDIERDVDLGG

-844 EACALLSALADVP
+844 EGCALLSALANVP
-857 INQAYAI
+857 INQSFAI

-875 AVGGINA
+875 AVGGINS

-887 FDACREQQLTGQ
+887 FDACREQELTGQ

-921 VKAGTFHVYGVH
+921 VKAGQFHIYGVQ

-940 LMTGLPV
+940 LMTGLSV
-947 DTLNKKKRYRKNTL
+947 DTMNKKGRYRKDTL
-961 FGKVLE
+961 FGKVLS
-967 RLMLWDS
+967 RLMLWDE
-974 NQDDEDHPPEDT
+974 NQNADDEVDD
-986 KKKGK
+986 KKSK
-991 KRRKDK
+991 KK
-997 KRKDKKRKD
+997 KRKAKRQKKQDKQ
-1006 KKSQKQEN
+1006 KKAKKEPDDCCANTAEQL
-1014 FESN
+1014 

>member
-1 MIRFIFIELWLNSTQ
+1 MTEQLHNLHYQVLKDTNNMATSLSELKDTEQ
-16 VTLDNRIT
+16 T
-24 APTYSYT
+24 APT
-31 FTLYYKTIYLT
+31 T
-42 PMTQQLTDLMTQIV
+42 PHPVFIEVEQ
-56 ADSNLDFVLPS
+56 
-67 TNAETDAN
+67 
-75 DDANNESA
+75 
-83 KIATYP
+83 
-89 DVVSLQTDD
+89 
-98 LDSKNNSQKERL
+98 
-110 PDPIL
+110 
-115 AKIHERCLISAEQ
+115 RCLISAEQ

-133 NAKNLPADTRTAPAL
+133 NPDELPTDTRTAPDL
-148 HIGFGQQR
+148 DVGFGQQR

-166 IHASGYHVFAA
+166 IKASGYHVFAA

-184 RTIVSRL
+184 RTIISRL
-191 LQHIA
+191 LTRIA
-196 VSQPTPDDWV
+196 ADAQTPDDWV
-206 YVHNFTDPRTP
+206 YIHNFTDPRTP
-217 MALHLPAGQANVLQQ
+217 LALRLPAGHADLLQQ
-232 KVNNL
+232 QVNHL
-237 WQQAKKRLN
+237 WQQAKKRLS

-251 DHYQSKI
+251 DQYQSKI
-258 ETIKNDTH
+258 EAIKNNTH
-266 QKETQAYEALSAE
+266 QKESQAYEVLNAE

-287 TFRPFDNK
+287 TFRSFDNK
-295 AVFVHPSQLPVEDDI
+295 AVFVHPSQLQTDNEDNENTDQPVNNANKKVDVEDNKETSVN
-310 RDDATNAVT
+310 DAEDKDTEYGNSEYET
-319 DEHDELQKS
+319 EL
-328 KSHEKTNTK
+328 
-337 IKSTKTKKTT
+337 
-347 QASEDTHEPSENNT
+347 NN
-361 GDLNT
+361 
-366 DNHNTDNNNSDN
+366 
-378 NSTDNNNSHEADLS
+378 
-392 NFAQK
+392 FVQK

-402 RLNQLTIALERLEDE
+402 RLSQLTIALEQLEDE
-417 ANDEIEALHH
+417 ANDAIEALHRNI
-427 DMARRALE
+427 AQRALQ
-435 PLFAPIRVSFAT
+435 PLFAPVYEQFTAHPLVVDYLK
-447 NRAVL
+447 AVF
-452 EYLEAMLADMI
+452 ADMV

-472 DDEEFITA
+472 DDEEFVTA

-492 VMVSHEPDSGAP
+492 VIVSHAPGSGAP

-555 VLEHPYAWQ
+555 LLEHPYAWQ

-583 LTLTGSLSLA
+583 LTLTGSLSLS
-593 PAPIDLDVKVI
+593 PAPIDLDIKVI

-628 RADFHDDVVRTD
+628 RADFHDDVVRTSE
-640 AHELALVAKMADIID
+640 HELALVAKMADIID
-655 FANLYPFDN
+655 YANLYPFD
-664 RAQAALLEHLSLQ
+664 RHAQATLLEHLSLQ
-677 AEDQDRLSLH
+677 AEEQDRLSLH

-702 RLEQQSIVNVRHVNQ
+702 RLDDENIVTATHVTQ
-717 AIADMDERSGYLRD
+717 AISDMDERSGYLRD
-731 LYWEELK
+731 LYWDELK
-738 NGQQLIITQ
+738 NGQQLIQTQ
-747 GQAVGQ
+747 GHAVGQ

-771 RLTAVIQPNIGSG
+771 RLTAVIQPNIGAG
-784 DILDIERDVDLGG
+784 EILDIERDVDLGG

-844 EACALLSALADVP
+844 EGCALLSALANVP
-857 INQAYAI
+857 IDQSFAI

-887 FDACREQQLTGQ
+887 FDACREQELTGQ

-913 LRDDIIAA
+913 LRDDIIEA
-921 VKAGTFHVYGVH
+921 VKAGSFHIYGVH

-940 LMTGLPV
+940 LMTGLPI
-947 DTLNKKKRYRKNTL
+947 DTMNKKGRYRKDTL
-961 FGKVLE
+961 FGKVLS
-967 RLMLWDS
+967 RLMLWDE
-974 NQDDEDHPPEDT
+974 NQNEEEDIDDKKSKKKDKKKRKARRQKKEDH
-986 KKKGK
+986 
-991 KRRKDK
+991 RRKDTAK
-997 KRKDKKRKD
+997 HQKNESEVVDTMNGRKEVIDD
-1006 KKSQKQEN
+1006 
-1014 FESN
+1014 

>member
-1 MIRFIFIELWLNSTQ
+1 MTEPQNTPINQDSKDSKSMATPVKNSAVTKASKPDNTKPIAIKANETDEQERTLDTPSTPHPVFIEVN
-16 VTLDNRIT
+16 
-24 APTYSYT
+24 
-31 FTLYYKTIYLT
+31 
-42 PMTQQLTDLMTQIV
+42 
-56 ADSNLDFVLPS
+56 
-67 TNAETDAN
+67 
-75 DDANNESA
+75 
-83 KIATYP
+83 
-89 DVVSLQTDD
+89 
-98 LDSKNNSQKERL
+98 
-110 PDPIL
+110 
-115 AKIHERCLISAEQ
+115 ERCLISAEQ
-128 LKRYS
+128 LKRYT
-133 NAKNLPADTRTAPAL
+133 NPDELPTDTRTAPDL
-148 HIGFGQQR
+148 DVGFGQQR

-184 RTIVSRL
+184 RTVISRL
-191 LQHIA
+191 LQRIA
-196 VSQPTPDDWV
+196 ADAPTPDDWV

-217 MALHLPAGQANVLQQ
+217 QALRLPAGQGQILQQ
-232 KVNNL
+232 QVNQL
-237 WQQAKKRLN
+237 WQQAKKRLS

-251 DHYQSKI
+251 DQYQSKI
-258 ETIKNDTH
+258 EAIKNDTH
-266 QKETQAYEALSAE
+266 QKESQAYDDLNTE

-287 TFRPFDNK
+287 TFRAFDNK
-295 AVFVHPSQLPVEDDI
+295 AVFVHPSKLSTEENHQS
-310 RDDATNAVT
+310 T
-319 DEHDELQKS
+319 DHLTISSSQKNQTTV
-328 KSHEKTNTK
+328 EKTAH
-337 IKSTKTKKTT
+337 STKNNLDDDN
-347 QASEDTHEPSENNT
+347 ANSEYGNAYGKSEYEAE
-361 GDLNT
+361 LN
-366 DNHNTDNNNSDN
+366 
-378 NSTDNNNSHEADLS
+378 

-402 RLNQLTIALERLEDE
+402 RLSQLTIALEQLEDE
-417 ANDEIEALHH
+417 ANDAIEALHRNI
-427 DMARRALE
+427 ARRALQ
-435 PLFAPIRVSFAT
+435 PLFAPIYEQFA
-447 NRAVL
+447 AHPLVV
-452 EYLEAMLADMI
+452 EYLKTVFADMV

-472 DDEEFITA
+472 DDEEFVTA

-492 VMVSHEPDSGAP
+492 VIVSHTPDSGAP

-555 VLEHPYAWQ
+555 LLEHPYAWQ

-569 LQSRKIK
+569 LQSRKIR

-593 PAPIDLDVKVI
+593 PAPIDLDIKVI

-628 RADFHDDVVRTD
+628 RADFHDDVTRSPE
-640 AHELALVAKMADIID
+640 HELALVAKMADVID
-655 FANLYPFDN
+655 YANLYPFDSS
-664 RAQAALLEHLSLQ
+664 AQAALLEHLSLQ

-702 RLEQQSIVNVRHVNQ
+702 RLSGKNIVSAIHVTH
-717 AIADMDERSGYLRD
+717 AIDDMNERSGYLRD
-731 LYWEELK
+731 LYWDELK
-738 NGQQLIITQ
+738 NGQQLIQTK
-747 GQAVGQ
+747 GDAVGQ

-771 RLTAVIQPNIGSG
+771 RLTAVIQPNIGAG
-784 DILDIERDVDLGG
+784 EILDIERDVDLGG

-844 EACALLSALADVP
+844 EGCALLSALANVP
-857 INQAYAI
+857 INQSFAI

-875 AVGGINA
+875 AVGGINS

-887 FDACREQQLTGQ
+887 FDACREQELTGQ

-921 VKAGTFHVYGVH
+921 VKAGQFHIYGVQ

-947 DTLNKKKRYRKNTL
+947 DTMNKKGRYRKDTL
-961 FGKVLE
+961 FGKVLS
-967 RLMLWDS
+967 RLMLWDE
-974 NQDDEDHPPEDT
+974 NQNADDEVDD
-986 KKKGK
+986 KKSK
-991 KRRKDK
+991 KK
-997 KRKDKKRKD
+997 KRKAKRQKKQDKQ
-1006 KKSQKQEN
+1006 KKAKKEPDDCCANTAEQL
-1014 FESN
+1014 

>member
-1 MIRFIFIELWLNSTQ
+1 MTEPQNTPINQDSKDSKSMATPVKNSAVTKASKPDNTKPIAIKANETDEQERTLDTPSTPHPVFIEVN
-16 VTLDNRIT
+16 
-24 APTYSYT
+24 
-31 FTLYYKTIYLT
+31 
-42 PMTQQLTDLMTQIV
+42 
-56 ADSNLDFVLPS
+56 
-67 TNAETDAN
+67 
-75 DDANNESA
+75 
-83 KIATYP
+83 
-89 DVVSLQTDD
+89 
-98 LDSKNNSQKERL
+98 
-110 PDPIL
+110 
-115 AKIHERCLISAEQ
+115 ERCLISAEQ
-128 LKRYS
+128 LKRYT
-133 NAKNLPADTRTAPAL
+133 NPDELPTDTRTAPDL
-148 HIGFGQQR
+148 DVGFGQQR

-184 RTIVSRL
+184 RTVISRL
-191 LQHIA
+191 LQRIA
-196 VSQPTPDDWV
+196 ADAPTPDDWV

-217 MALHLPAGQANVLQQ
+217 QALRLPAGQGQILQQ
-232 KVNNL
+232 QVNQL
-237 WQQAKKRLN
+237 WQQAKKRLS

-251 DHYQSKI
+251 DQYQSKI
-258 ETIKNDTH
+258 EAIKNDTH
-266 QKETQAYEALSAE
+266 QKESQAYDDLNTE

-287 TFRPFDNK
+287 TFRAFDNK
-295 AVFVHPSQLPVEDDI
+295 AVFVHPSKLSTEENNQSIDHLKI
-310 RDDATNAVT
+310 SSS
-319 DEHDELQKS
+319 QKNQTTV
-328 KSHEKTNTK
+328 EKTAH
-337 IKSTKTKKTT
+337 STKNNLDDDN
-347 QASEDTHEPSENNT
+347 ANSEYGNEYGKSEYEAE
-361 GDLNT
+361 LN
-366 DNHNTDNNNSDN
+366 
-378 NSTDNNNSHEADLS
+378 

-402 RLNQLTIALERLEDE
+402 RLSQLTIALEQLEDE
-417 ANDEIEALHH
+417 ANDAIEALHRNI
-427 DMARRALE
+427 ARRALQ
-435 PLFAPIRVSFAT
+435 PLFAPIYEQFA
-447 NRAVL
+447 AHPLVV
-452 EYLEAMLADMI
+452 EYLKTVFADMV

-472 DDEEFITA
+472 DDEEFVTA

-492 VMVSHEPDSGAP
+492 VIVSHTPDSGTP

-555 VLEHPYAWQ
+555 LLEHPYAWQ

-569 LQSRKIK
+569 LQSRKIR

-593 PAPIDLDVKVI
+593 PAPIDLDIKVI

-628 RADFHDDVVRTD
+628 RADFHDDVTRSPE
-640 AHELALVAKMADIID
+640 HELALVAKMADIID
-655 FANLYPFDN
+655 YASLYPFDSS
-664 RAQAALLEHLSLQ
+664 AQAALLEHLSLQ

-702 RLEQQSIVNVRHVNQ
+702 RLSGKNIVSAIHVTH
-717 AIADMDERSGYLRD
+717 AIDDMDERSGYLRD
-731 LYWEELK
+731 LYWDELK
-738 NGQQLIITQ
+738 NGQQLIQTK
-747 GQAVGQ
+747 GDAVGQ

-771 RLTAVIQPNIGSG
+771 RLTAVIQPNIGAG
-784 DILDIERDVDLGG
+784 EILDIERDVDLGG

-844 EACALLSALADVP
+844 EGCALLSALANVP
-857 INQAYAI
+857 INQSFAI

-875 AVGGINA
+875 AVGGINS

-887 FDACREQQLTGQ
+887 FDACREQELTGQ

-921 VKAGTFHVYGVH
+921 VKAGQFHIYGVQ

-947 DTLNKKKRYRKNTL
+947 DTMNKKGRYRKDTL
-961 FGKVLE
+961 FGKVLS
-967 RLMLWDS
+967 RLMLWDE
-974 NQDDEDHPPEDT
+974 NQNADDEVDD
-986 KKKGK
+986 KKSK
-991 KRRKDK
+991 KK
-997 KRKDKKRKD
+997 KRKAKRQKKQDKQ
-1006 KKSQKQEN
+1006 KKAKKEPDDCCANTAEQL
-1014 FESN
+1014 

>member
-1 MIRFIFIELWLNSTQ
+1 MTEQLHTSTHEVSKDTDNMATPISELLDTEQTSPNTPHPIFTE
-16 VTLDNRIT
+16 V
-24 APTYSYT
+24 
-31 FTLYYKTIYLT
+31 
-42 PMTQQLTDLMTQIV
+42 
-56 ADSNLDFVLPS
+56 
-67 TNAETDAN
+67 
-75 DDANNESA
+75 
-83 KIATYP
+83 
-89 DVVSLQTDD
+89 
-98 LDSKNNSQKERL
+98 KEC
-110 PDPIL
+110 
-115 AKIHERCLISAEQ
+115 CLISAEQ

-133 NAKNLPADTRTAPAL
+133 EPSELPTDTRTAPDL
-148 HIGFGQQR
+148 DVGFGQER

-166 IHASGYHVFAA
+166 IKASGYHVFAA

-184 RTIVSRL
+184 RTIISRL
-191 LQHIA
+191 LTRIA
-196 VSQPTPDDWV
+196 ADAPTPDDWV

-217 MALHLPAGQANVLQQ
+217 LALRLPAGQASLLQQ
-232 KVNNL
+232 QVNNL
-237 WQQAKKRLN
+237 WQQAKKRLS

-251 DHYQSKI
+251 DQYQSKI
-258 ETIKNDTH
+258 EAIKNNTH
-266 QKETQAYEALSAE
+266 QQESHAYEVLNAE

-287 TFRPFDNK
+287 TFRSFDNK
-295 AVFVHPSQLPVEDDI
+295 AVFVHPSQL
-310 RDDATNAVT
+310 VT
-319 DEHDELQKS
+319 E
-328 KSHEKTNTK
+328 
-337 IKSTKTKKTT
+337 
-347 QASEDTHEPSENNT
+347 
-361 GDLNT
+361 
-366 DNHNTDNNNSDN
+366 NSDN
-378 NSTDNNNSHEADLS
+378 DNDSSDLEVPSSQKDKSTIEDSKKARAHSAEDGDSDYGNSEYEAELNN
-392 NFAQK
+392 FVQK

-402 RLNQLTIALERLEDE
+402 RLSQLTIALEQLEDE
-417 ANDEIEALHH
+417 ANDAIEALHRSI
-427 DMARRALE
+427 ARRALQ
-435 PLFAPIRVSFAT
+435 PLFSPVYEQFT
-447 NRAVL
+447 THPLVVGYLKAVF
-452 EYLEAMLADMI
+452 ADMV
-463 THVERIVNG
+463 THVEHIVNG
-472 DDEEFITA
+472 DDEEFVTA

-492 VMVSHEPDSGAP
+492 VIVSHEPDHGAP

-534 MIRAGALHRANGGY
+534 MIRAGALHCANGGY

-555 VLEHPYAWQ
+555 LLEHPYAWQ

-583 LTLTGSLSLA
+583 LTLTGSLSLS
-593 PAPIDLDVKVI
+593 PAPIDLDIKVI

-628 RADFHDDVVRTD
+628 RADFHDDVVRTSE
-640 AHELALVAKMADIID
+640 HELALVAKMADIID
-655 FANLYPFDN
+655 YANLYPFD
-664 RAQAALLEHLSLQ
+664 RHAQATLLEHLSLQ
-677 AEDQDRLSLH
+677 AEEQDRLSLH

-702 RLEQQSIVNVRHVNQ
+702 RLNNESIVTAEHVTQ
-717 AIADMDERSGYLRD
+717 AIDDMDERSGYLRD
-731 LYWEELK
+731 LYWDELK
-738 NGQQLIITQ
+738 NGQQLIQTQ
-747 GQAVGQ
+747 GNAVGQ

-771 RLTAVIQPNIGSG
+771 RLTAVIQPNIGAG
-784 DILDIERDVDLGG
+784 EILDIERDVDLGG

-844 EACALLSALADVP
+844 EGCALLSALANVP
-857 INQAYAI
+857 IDQSFAI

-887 FDACREQQLTGQ
+887 FDACREQELTGQ

-913 LRDDIIAA
+913 LRDDIIEA
-921 VKAGTFHVYGVH
+921 VSAGSFHIYGVH

-940 LMTGLPV
+940 LMTGLPI
-947 DTLNKKKRYRKNTL
+947 DTMNKKGRYRKDTL
-961 FGKVLE
+961 FGKVLS
-967 RLMLWDS
+967 RLMLWDD
-974 NQDDEDHPPEDT
+974 NQDGDDDIDDKKA
-986 KKKGK
+986 KKKDKK
-991 KRRKDK
+991 KRKVKRQKKEDK
-997 KRKDKKRKD
+997 KRKDID
-1006 KKSQKQEN
+1006 KNEKNDSEVTVDGEAFVNGEDSIGNDDAKTPLTN
-1014 FESN
+1014 VSN

>member
-1 MIRFIFIELWLNSTQ
+1 MTEQ
-16 VTLDNRIT
+16 
-24 APTYSYT
+24 SYT
-31 FTLYYKTIYLT
+31 PIS
-42 PMTQQLTDLMTQIV
+42 QI
-56 ADSNLDFVLPS
+56 SK
-67 TNAETDAN
+67 
-75 DDANNESA
+75 DANNMVPPTADS
-83 KIATYP
+83 
-89 DVVSLQTDD
+89 QDD
-98 LDSKNNSQKERL
+98 GQITSNAPNPIFTEVQKSCR
-110 PDPIL
+110 
-115 AKIHERCLISAEQ
+115 ISAEQ

-133 NAKNLPADTRTAPAL
+133 DPDELPTDTRTAPDL
-148 HIGFGQQR
+148 DVGFGQQR

-161 QTALD
+161 HTALD
-166 IHASGYHVFAA
+166 IKASGYHVFAA

-184 RTIVSRL
+184 RTVISRL
-191 LQHIA
+191 LARIA
-196 VSQPTPDDWV
+196 ADAPTPDDWV

-217 MALHLPAGQANVLQQ
+217 LALRLPAGQAALLQQ
-232 KVNNL
+232 QVNNL
-237 WQQAKKRLN
+237 WQQAKKRLS

-251 DHYQSKI
+251 DQYQSKI
-258 ETIKNDTH
+258 EAIKNSTH
-266 QKETQAYEALSAE
+266 QKESHAYDALNAE

-287 TFRPFDNK
+287 TFRSFDNK
-295 AVFVHPSQLPVEDDI
+295 AVFVHPSQLTTDSSSNPIKASESSNNNEDLSPRND
-310 RDDATNAVT
+310 N
-319 DEHDELQKS
+319 QKVNILS
-328 KSHEKTNTK
+328 NDKTNPDED
-337 IKSTKTKKTT
+337 
-347 QASEDTHEPSENNT
+347 QNNAQNSEYGNSEYEAELNN
-361 GDLNT
+361 
-366 DNHNTDNNNSDN
+366 
-378 NSTDNNNSHEADLS
+378 
-392 NFAQK
+392 FVQK

-402 RLNQLTIALERLEDE
+402 RLSQLTIALEQLEDE
-417 ANDEIEALHH
+417 ANDAIESLHRSI
-427 DMARRALE
+427 ARRALQ
-435 PLFAPIRVSFAT
+435 PLFAPVYEQFAT
-447 NRAVL
+447 HPLVVDYLKAVFS
-452 EYLEAMLADMI
+452 DMV

-472 DDEEFITA
+472 DDEEFVTA
-480 VLATTP
+480 VLTTTP

-492 VMVSHEPDSGAP
+492 VIVSHAPDSGAP
-504 VIFEDLP
+504 VVFEDLP

-555 VLEHPYAWQ
+555 LLEHPYAWQ

-583 LTLTGSLSLA
+583 LTLTGSLSLS
-593 PAPIDLDVKVI
+593 PAPIDLDIKVI

-628 RADFHDDVVRTD
+628 RADFHDDVTRTSE
-640 AHELALVAKMADIID
+640 HELALVAKMADIID
-655 FANLYPFDN
+655 YADLYPFDSS
-664 RAQAALLEHLSLQ
+664 AQATLLEHLSLQ
-677 AEDQDRLSLH
+677 AEEQDRLSLH

-702 RLEQQSIVNVRHVNQ
+702 RLNNETMVTADHVIQ
-717 AIADMDERSGYLRD
+717 AIDDMDERSGYLRD
-731 LYWEELK
+731 LYWDELK
-738 NGQQLIITQ
+738 NGQQLIQTQ
-747 GQAVGQ
+747 GSAVGQ

-771 RLTAVIQPNIGSG
+771 RLTAVIQPNIGAG
-784 DILDIERDVDLGG
+784 EILDIERDVDLGG

-844 EACALLSALADVP
+844 EGCALLSALANIP
-857 INQAYAI
+857 IDQSFAI

-887 FDACREQQLTGQ
+887 FDACREQELTGA

-921 VKAGTFHVYGVH
+921 VKDGDFHIYGVY

-940 LMTGLPV
+940 LMTGLPI
-947 DTLNKKKRYRKNTL
+947 DTMNKKGRYRKDTL
-961 FGKVLE
+961 FGKVLN
-967 RLMLWDS
+967 RLMLWDE
-974 NQDDEDHPPEDT
+974 NQDGDDEVDDKKS
-986 KKKGK
+986 KKKEK
-991 KRRKDK
+991 K
-997 KRKDKKRKD
+997 KRKAKRQKKEDKIKKEKRKG
-1006 KKSQKQEN
+1006 EN
-1014 FESN
+1014 NDSDVIDNREQSEA

>member
-1 MIRFIFIELWLNSTQ
+1 MTEQLHNLHYQVLKDTNNMATSLSELKDTEQ
-16 VTLDNRIT
+16 T
-24 APTYSYT
+24 APT
-31 FTLYYKTIYLT
+31 T
-42 PMTQQLTDLMTQIV
+42 PHPVFIEVEQ
-56 ADSNLDFVLPS
+56 
-67 TNAETDAN
+67 
-75 DDANNESA
+75 
-83 KIATYP
+83 
-89 DVVSLQTDD
+89 
-98 LDSKNNSQKERL
+98 
-110 PDPIL
+110 
-115 AKIHERCLISAEQ
+115 RCLISAEQ

-133 NAKNLPADTRTAPAL
+133 NPDELPTDTRTAPDL
-148 HIGFGQQR
+148 DVGFGQQR

-166 IHASGYHVFAA
+166 IKASGYHVFAA

-184 RTIVSRL
+184 RTIISRL
-191 LQHIA
+191 LTRIA
-196 VSQPTPDDWV
+196 ADAQTPDDWV
-206 YVHNFTDPRTP
+206 YIHNFTDPRTP
-217 MALHLPAGQANVLQQ
+217 LALRLPAGHADLLQQ
-232 KVNNL
+232 QVNHL
-237 WQQAKKRLN
+237 WQQAKKRLS

-251 DHYQSKI
+251 DQYQSKI
-258 ETIKNDTH
+258 EAIKNNTH
-266 QKETQAYEALSAE
+266 QKESQAYEVLNAE

-287 TFRPFDNK
+287 TFRSFDNK
-295 AVFVHPSQLPVEDDI
+295 AVFVHPSQLQTDNEDNENTDQPVNNANKKVDVEDSKETSVNGAEDK
-310 RDDATNAVT
+310 DTEYGNSEYET
-319 DEHDELQKS
+319 EL
-328 KSHEKTNTK
+328 
-337 IKSTKTKKTT
+337 
-347 QASEDTHEPSENNT
+347 NN
-361 GDLNT
+361 
-366 DNHNTDNNNSDN
+366 
-378 NSTDNNNSHEADLS
+378 
-392 NFAQK
+392 FVQK

-402 RLNQLTIALERLEDE
+402 RLSQLTIALEQLEDE
-417 ANDEIEALHH
+417 ANDAIEALHRNI
-427 DMARRALE
+427 AQRALQ
-435 PLFAPIRVSFAT
+435 PLFAPIYEQFTAHPLVVGYLK
-447 NRAVL
+447 AVF
-452 EYLEAMLADMI
+452 ADMV

-472 DDEEFITA
+472 DDEEFVTA

-492 VMVSHEPDSGAP
+492 VIVSHAPDSGAP

-555 VLEHPYAWQ
+555 LLEHPYAWQ

-583 LTLTGSLSLA
+583 LTLTGSLSLS
-593 PAPIDLDVKVI
+593 PAPIDLDIKVI

-628 RADFHDDVVRTD
+628 RADFHDDVVRTSE
-640 AHELALVAKMADIID
+640 HELALVAKMADIID
-655 FANLYPFDN
+655 YANLYPFD
-664 RAQAALLEHLSLQ
+664 RHAQATLLEHLSLQ
-677 AEDQDRLSLH
+677 AEEQDRLSLH

-702 RLEQQSIVNVRHVNQ
+702 RLDDENIVTATHVTQ
-717 AIADMDERSGYLRD
+717 AISDMDERSGYLRD
-731 LYWEELK
+731 LYWDELK
-738 NGQQLIITQ
+738 NGQQLIQTQ
-747 GQAVGQ
+747 GHAVGQ

-771 RLTAVIQPNIGSG
+771 RLTAVIQPNIGAG
-784 DILDIERDVDLGG
+784 EILDIERDVDLGG

-844 EACALLSALADVP
+844 EGCALLSALANVP
-857 INQAYAI
+857 IDQSFAI

-887 FDACREQQLTGQ
+887 FDACREQELTGQ

-913 LRDDIIAA
+913 LRDDIIEA
-921 VKAGTFHVYGVH
+921 VKAGSFHIYGVH

-940 LMTGLPV
+940 LMTGLPI
-947 DTLNKKKRYRKNTL
+947 DTMNKKGRYRKDTL
-961 FGKVLE
+961 FGKVLS
-967 RLMLWDS
+967 RLMLWDE
-974 NQDDEDHPPEDT
+974 NQNEEEDIDDKKSKKKDKKKRKAKRQKKEDH
-986 KKKGK
+986 
-991 KRRKDK
+991 RRKDTAK
-997 KRKDKKRKD
+997 HQKNESEVVDTMNGRKEVIDD
-1006 KKSQKQEN
+1006 EKSIDNDEN
-1014 FESN
+1014 AKPLDSI

>member
-1 MIRFIFIELWLNSTQ
+1 MTELQKTPMNLDPTDTNPMVTAAKKSAESKLSGTKLPKTNPARKKPTDSTLDIPTTPHPVFIEVN
-16 VTLDNRIT
+16 
-24 APTYSYT
+24 
-31 FTLYYKTIYLT
+31 K
-42 PMTQQLTDLMTQIV
+42 
-56 ADSNLDFVLPS
+56 
-67 TNAETDAN
+67 
-75 DDANNESA
+75 
-83 KIATYP
+83 
-89 DVVSLQTDD
+89 
-98 LDSKNNSQKERL
+98 
-110 PDPIL
+110 
-115 AKIHERCLISAEQ
+115 RCLLSAEQ
-128 LKRYS
+128 LKRYTDT
-133 NAKNLPADTRTAPAL
+133 NELPTDTRTAPDL
-148 HIGFGQQR
+148 DVGFGQQR

-161 QTALD
+161 HTALD

-184 RTIVSRL
+184 RTVISRL
-191 LQHIA
+191 LQRIA
-196 VSQPTPDDWV
+196 ADAPTPDDWV
-206 YVHNFTDPRTP
+206 YVYNFTDPRTP
-217 MALHLPAGQANVLQQ
+217 QALRLPSGQATILQQ
-232 KVNNL
+232 QVNQL
-237 WQQAKKRLN
+237 WQQAKKRLS

-251 DHYQSKI
+251 DQYQSKI
-258 ETIKNDTH
+258 EAIKNDTH
-266 QKETQAYEALSAE
+266 QKESQAYDALNTE

-287 TFRPFDNK
+287 TFRSFDNK
-295 AVFVHPSQLPVEDDI
+295 AVFVHPSKLSAEENSPVI
-310 RDDATNAVT
+310 NNRQTASSQKNQTAT
-319 DEHDELQKS
+319 
-328 KSHEKTNTK
+328 EKTEQSLEGHLNHSTLEHSTLK
-337 IKSTKTKKTT
+337 HSNDKS
-347 QASEDTHEPSENNT
+347 D
-361 GDLNT
+361 
-366 DNHNTDNNNSDN
+366 DNHNNEYDKSEY
-378 NSTDNNNSHEADLS
+378 EAELN

-402 RLNQLTIALERLEDE
+402 RLSQLTIALEQLEDE
-417 ANDEIEALHH
+417 ANDAIEALHRNI
-427 DMARRALE
+427 ARRALQ
-435 PLFAPIRVSFAT
+435 PLFAPIYEQFA
-447 NRAVL
+447 AHPLVID
-452 EYLEAMLADMI
+452 YLKTVFADMV

-472 DDEEFITA
+472 DDEEFVTA

-492 VMVSHEPDSGAP
+492 VIVSHASDSGAP

-555 VLEHPYAWQ
+555 LLEHPYAWQ

-593 PAPIDLDVKVI
+593 PAPIDLDIKVI

-628 RADFHDDVVRTD
+628 RADFHDDVTRSPE
-640 AHELALVAKMADIID
+640 HELALVAKMADIID
-655 FANLYPFDN
+655 YANLYPFDSS
-664 RAQAALLEHLSLQ
+664 AQAALLEHLSLQ

-702 RLEQQSIVNVRHVNQ
+702 RLSGQNIVSAIHVTY
-717 AIADMDERSGYLRD
+717 AIDDMDERSGYLRD
-731 LYWEELK
+731 LYWDELK
-738 NGQQLIITQ
+738 NGQQLIQTQ
-747 GQAVGQ
+747 GDAVGQ

-771 RLTAVIQPNIGSG
+771 RLTAVIQPNIGAG
-784 DILDIERDVDLGG
+784 EILDIERDVDLGG

-844 EACALLSALADVP
+844 EGCALLSALANVP
-857 INQAYAI
+857 INQSFAI

-875 AVGGINA
+875 AVGGINS

-887 FDACREQQLTGQ
+887 FDACREQELTGQ

-921 VKAGTFHVYGVH
+921 VQAEQFHIYGVH

-947 DTLNKKKRYRKNTL
+947 DTMNKKSRYRKETL
-961 FGKVLE
+961 FGKVLS
-967 RLMLWDS
+967 RLMLWDE
-974 NQDDEDHPPEDT
+974 NQSADDEVDNKKS
-986 KKKGK
+986 KKKAKK
-991 KRRKDK
+991 KRQAKRQKKQDKQKKLKKEKDK
-997 KRKDKKRKD
+997 LDTNSD
-1006 KKSQKQEN
+1006 ANLDINTE
-1014 FESN
+1014 EHP

>member
-1 MIRFIFIELWLNSTQ
+1 MTEQLHNLHYQVLKDTNNMATSLSELKDTEQ
-16 VTLDNRIT
+16 T
-24 APTYSYT
+24 APT
-31 FTLYYKTIYLT
+31 T
-42 PMTQQLTDLMTQIV
+42 PHPVFIEVEQ
-56 ADSNLDFVLPS
+56 
-67 TNAETDAN
+67 
-75 DDANNESA
+75 
-83 KIATYP
+83 
-89 DVVSLQTDD
+89 
-98 LDSKNNSQKERL
+98 
-110 PDPIL
+110 
-115 AKIHERCLISAEQ
+115 RCLISAEQ

-133 NAKNLPADTRTAPAL
+133 NPDELPTDTRTAPDL
-148 HIGFGQQR
+148 DVGFGQQR

-166 IHASGYHVFAA
+166 IKASGYHVFAA

-184 RTIVSRL
+184 RTIISRL
-191 LQHIA
+191 LTRIA
-196 VSQPTPDDWV
+196 ADAQTPDDWV
-206 YVHNFTDPRTP
+206 YIHNFTDPRTP
-217 MALHLPAGQANVLQQ
+217 LALRLPAGHADLLQQ
-232 KVNNL
+232 QVNHL
-237 WQQAKKRLN
+237 WQQAKKRLS

-251 DHYQSKI
+251 DQYQSKI
-258 ETIKNDTH
+258 EAIKNNTH
-266 QKETQAYEALSAE
+266 QKESQAYEVLNAE

-287 TFRPFDNK
+287 TFRSFDNK
-295 AVFVHPSQLPVEDDI
+295 AVFVHPSQLQTDNEDNENTDQPVNNANKKVDVEDNKETSVN
-310 RDDATNAVT
+310 DAEDKDTEYGNSEYET
-319 DEHDELQKS
+319 EL
-328 KSHEKTNTK
+328 
-337 IKSTKTKKTT
+337 
-347 QASEDTHEPSENNT
+347 NN
-361 GDLNT
+361 
-366 DNHNTDNNNSDN
+366 
-378 NSTDNNNSHEADLS
+378 
-392 NFAQK
+392 FVQK

-402 RLNQLTIALERLEDE
+402 RLSQLTIALEQLEDE
-417 ANDEIEALHH
+417 ANDAIEALHRNI
-427 DMARRALE
+427 AQRALQ
-435 PLFAPIRVSFAT
+435 PLFAPVYEQFIAHPLVVDYLK
-447 NRAVL
+447 AVF
-452 EYLEAMLADMI
+452 ADMV

-472 DDEEFITA
+472 DDEEFVTA

-492 VMVSHEPDSGAP
+492 VIVSHAPDSGAP

-555 VLEHPYAWQ
+555 LLEHPYAWQ

-583 LTLTGSLSLA
+583 LTLTGSLSLS
-593 PAPIDLDVKVI
+593 PAPIDLDIKVI

-628 RADFHDDVVRTD
+628 RADFHDDVVRTSE
-640 AHELALVAKMADIID
+640 HELALVAKMADIID
-655 FANLYPFDN
+655 YANLYPFD
-664 RAQAALLEHLSLQ
+664 RHAQATLLEHLSLQ
-677 AEDQDRLSLH
+677 AEEQDRLSLH

-702 RLEQQSIVNVRHVNQ
+702 RLDDENIVTATHVTQ
-717 AIADMDERSGYLRD
+717 AISDMDERSGYLRD
-731 LYWEELK
+731 LYWDELK
-738 NGQQLIITQ
+738 NGQQLIQTQ
-747 GQAVGQ
+747 GHAVGQ

-771 RLTAVIQPNIGSG
+771 RLTAVIQPNIGAG
-784 DILDIERDVDLGG
+784 EILDIERDVDLGG

-844 EACALLSALADVP
+844 EGCALLSALANVP
-857 INQAYAI
+857 IDQSFAI

-887 FDACREQQLTGQ
+887 FDACREQELTGQ

-913 LRDDIIAA
+913 LRDDIIEA
-921 VKAGTFHVYGVH
+921 VKAGSFHIYGVH

-940 LMTGLPV
+940 LMTGLPI
-947 DTLNKKKRYRKNTL
+947 DTMNKKGRYRKDTL
-961 FGKVLE
+961 FGKVLS
-967 RLMLWDS
+967 RLMLWDE
-974 NQDDEDHPPEDT
+974 NQNEEEDIDDKKSKKKDKKKRKARRQKKEDH
-986 KKKGK
+986 
-991 KRRKDK
+991 RRKDTAK
-997 KRKDKKRKD
+997 HQKNESEVVDTMNGRKEVIDD
-1006 KKSQKQEN
+1006 EKSIDNDEN
-1014 FESN
+1014 AKPLDSI

>member
-1 MIRFIFIELWLNSTQ
+1 MPMTEHSIDHMTQ
-16 VTLDNRIT
+16 
-24 APTYSYT
+24 APTDNERISDT
-31 FTLYYKTIYLT
+31 AATASSSDNTLYSSSILQAKAPIKHVKLSHDKHASDDKNH
-42 PMTQQLTDLMTQIV
+42 Q
-56 ADSNLDFVLPS
+56 NLS
-67 TNAETDAN
+67 
-75 DDANNESA
+75 
-83 KIATYP
+83 
-89 DVVSLQTDD
+89 
-98 LDSKNNSQKERL
+98 L

-115 AKIHERCLISAEQ
+115 AAVNERCLITAEQ

-133 NAKNLPADTRTAPAL
+133 HASELPIDTRSASAL
-148 HIGFGQQR
+148 DIGFGQQR

-184 RTIVSRL
+184 RTVISRL
-191 LQHIA
+191 LQRIA
-196 VSQPTPDDWV
+196 LTAPTPDDWV
-206 YVHNFTDPRTP
+206 YVHNFIDPRIP
-217 MALHLPAGQANVLQQ
+217 VALHLPAGDALLLQQ
-232 KVNNL
+232 QVEHL
-237 WQQAKKRLN
+237 WQQAKKRLS

-258 ETIKNDTH
+258 EAIKNDTH
-266 QKETQAYEALSAE
+266 QKESHAYDALNAE

-295 AVFVHPSQLPVEDDI
+295 AVFVHPSQLLAE
-310 RDDATNAVT
+310 NA
-319 DEHDELQKS
+319 ERNQ
-328 KSHEKTNTK
+328 TNTPDK
-337 IKSTKTKKTT
+337 IFIDADTKTSSSKTT
-347 QASEDTHEPSENNT
+347 KDSKKSNNLDSDHSEN
-361 GDLNT
+361 
-366 DNHNTDNNNSDN
+366 DNEGREHQAELDN
-378 NSTDNNNSHEADLS
+378 
-392 NFAQK
+392 FVKK

-402 RLNQLTIALERLEDE
+402 RLSQLTIALEQLEDE
-417 ANDEIEALHH
+417 ANDAIEILHRDIAH
-427 DMARRALE
+427 RALE
-435 PLFAPIRVSFAT
+435 PLFASVREQFTAHT
-447 NRAVL
+447 AVL
-452 EYLEAMLADMI
+452 DYLTAMFNDMVA
-463 THVERIVNG
+463 HVEHIVNG
-472 DDEEFITA
+472 DDEEFIAA
-480 VLATTP
+480 VLATSP

-492 VMVSHEPDSGAP
+492 VMVSHKPNSGAP

-628 RADFHDDVVRTD
+628 RADFHDDVVRTHE
-640 AHELALVAKMADIID
+640 HELALVAKMADIID
-655 FANLYPFDN
+655 YAKLYPFDN
-664 RAQAALLEHLSLQ
+664 SAQAALLEHLSLQ

-702 RLEQQSIVNVRHVNQ
+702 RLDSQDIVDASHVSQ
-717 AIADMDERSGYLRD
+717 AITDMDERSGYLRD
-731 LYWEELK
+731 LYWDELK
-738 NGQQLIITQ
+738 NGQQLINTH

-771 RLTAVIQPNIGSG
+771 RLTAVIQPNIGAG

-857 INQAYAI
+857 INQAFAI

-887 FDACREQQLTGQ
+887 FDACREQTLTGQ

-913 LRDDIIAA
+913 LRDDIITA
-921 VKAGTFHVYGVH
+921 VKSGSFHIYGVH

-940 LMTGLPV
+940 LMTGLPI
-947 DTLNKKKRYRKNTL
+947 DTLNKKKRYRKETL
-961 FGKVLE
+961 FGKVLQ
-967 RLMLWDS
+967 RLMLWDD
-974 NQDDEDHPPEDT
+974 NQNATDDGDEAADKKA
-986 KKKGK
+986 KKKKKAREK
-991 KRRKDK
+991 KRII
-997 KRKDKKRKD
+997 KRKKEEERKK
-1006 KKSQKQEN
+1006 Q
-1014 FESN
+1014 

>member
-1 MIRFIFIELWLNSTQ
+1 MTEPQNTSMNQDLKDTNPMVTPVNKAAEAKLPARKESSDITQ
-16 VTLDNRIT
+16 PDSTLD
-24 APTYSYT
+24 A
-31 FTLYYKTIYLT
+31 
-42 PMTQQLTDLMTQIV
+42 
-56 ADSNLDFVLPS
+56 PS
-67 TNAETDAN
+67 TPHPAF
-75 DDANNESA
+75 
-83 KIATYP
+83 I
-89 DVVSLQTDD
+89 DVT
-98 LDSKNNSQKERL
+98 K
-110 PDPIL
+110 
-115 AKIHERCLISAEQ
+115 RCLVSTEQ
-128 LKRYS
+128 LKRYTDP
-133 NAKNLPADTRTAPAL
+133 NKLPTDTRTAPDL
-148 HIGFGQQR
+148 DIGFGQQR

-184 RTIVSRL
+184 RTVISRL
-191 LQHIA
+191 LQRIA
-196 VSQPTPDDWV
+196 ADAPTPDDWV

-217 MALHLPAGQANVLQQ
+217 QALRLPAGQGQILQQ
-232 KVNNL
+232 QVNQL
-237 WQQAKKRLN
+237 WQQAKKRLS

-251 DHYQSKI
+251 DQYQSKI
-258 ETIKNDTH
+258 EAIKNATH
-266 QKETQAYEALSAE
+266 QKESQAYDDLNTE

-287 TFRPFDNK
+287 TFRAFDNK
-295 AVFVHPSQLPVEDDI
+295 AVFVHPSQLPKEDSDSELK
-310 RDDATNAVT
+310 DDQTFHNSKNKT
-319 DEHDELQKS
+319 IKDKS
-328 KSHEKTNTK
+328 KKDDDNEQEN
-337 IKSTKTKKTT
+337 
-347 QASEDTHEPSENNT
+347 SEY
-361 GDLNT
+361 
-366 DNHNTDNNNSDN
+366 DNNEYSNSEYAAELN
-378 NSTDNNNSHEADLS
+378 

-402 RLNQLTIALERLEDE
+402 RLSQLTIALEQLEDE
-417 ANDEIEALHH
+417 ANDAIEVLHRSI
-427 DMARRALE
+427 ARRALQ
-435 PLFAPIRVSFAT
+435 PLFAPIYEQFSAHPLV
-447 NRAVL
+447 V
-452 EYLEAMLADMI
+452 EYLKTVFADMV

-472 DDEEFITA
+472 DDEEFVTA

-492 VMVSHEPDSGAP
+492 VIVSHAPGSGAP

-555 VLEHPYAWQ
+555 LLEHPYAWQ

-593 PAPIDLDVKVI
+593 PAPIDLDIKVI

-628 RADFHDDVVRTD
+628 RADFHDDVTRSPE
-640 AHELALVAKMADIID
+640 HELALVAKMADIID
-655 FANLYPFDN
+655 YANLYPFDSS
-664 RAQAALLEHLSLQ
+664 AQAALLEHLSLQ

-702 RLEQQSIVNVRHVNQ
+702 RLSGQNIVSANHVTH
-717 AIADMDERSGYLRD
+717 AIDDMDERSGYLRD
-731 LYWEELK
+731 LYWDELK
-738 NGQQLIITQ
+738 NGQQLIQTQ
-747 GQAVGQ
+747 GNAVGQ

-771 RLTAVIQPNIGSG
+771 RLTAVIQPNIGAG
-784 DILDIERDVDLGG
+784 EILDIERDVDLGG

-844 EACALLSALADVP
+844 EGCALLSALANVS
-857 INQAYAI
+857 INQSFAI

-875 AVGGINA
+875 AVGGINS

-887 FDACREQQLTGQ
+887 FDACREQELTGQ

-921 VKAGTFHVYGVH
+921 VKAGQFHIYGVQ

-947 DTLNKKKRYRKNTL
+947 DTINKKGRYRKETL
-961 FGKVLE
+961 FGKVLS
-967 RLMLWDS
+967 RLMLWDE
-974 NQDDEDHPPEDT
+974 NQDAADDVDD
-986 KKKGK
+986 KKSKKEGK
-991 KRRKDK
+991 K
-997 KRKDKKRKD
+997 KRKAKRQKKQDKRKKAQREKD
-1006 KKSQKQEN
+1006 EGH
-1014 FESN
+1014 EHTEAHP

>member
-1 MIRFIFIELWLNSTQ
+1 MTEPQNTPINQDSKDSKSMATPVKNSAVTKASKPDNTKPIAIKANETDEQERTLDTPSTPHPVFIEVN
-16 VTLDNRIT
+16 
-24 APTYSYT
+24 
-31 FTLYYKTIYLT
+31 
-42 PMTQQLTDLMTQIV
+42 
-56 ADSNLDFVLPS
+56 
-67 TNAETDAN
+67 
-75 DDANNESA
+75 
-83 KIATYP
+83 
-89 DVVSLQTDD
+89 
-98 LDSKNNSQKERL
+98 
-110 PDPIL
+110 
-115 AKIHERCLISAEQ
+115 ERCLISAEQ
-128 LKRYS
+128 LKRYT
-133 NAKNLPADTRTAPAL
+133 NPDELPTDTRTAPDL
-148 HIGFGQQR
+148 DVGFGQQR

-184 RTIVSRL
+184 RTVISRL
-191 LQHIA
+191 LQRIA
-196 VSQPTPDDWV
+196 ADAPTPDDWV

-217 MALHLPAGQANVLQQ
+217 QALRLPAGQGQILQQ
-232 KVNNL
+232 QVNQL
-237 WQQAKKRLN
+237 WQQAKKRLS

-251 DHYQSKI
+251 DQYQSKI
-258 ETIKNDTH
+258 EAIKNDTH
-266 QKETQAYEALSAE
+266 QKESQAYDDLNTE

-287 TFRPFDNK
+287 TFRSFDNK
-295 AVFVHPSQLPVEDDI
+295 AVFVHPSKLSTEENNQSIDHLKI
-310 RDDATNAVT
+310 SSS
-319 DEHDELQKS
+319 QKNQTTV
-328 KSHEKTNTK
+328 EKTAPPTK
-337 IKSTKTKKTT
+337 NNLDDDNANSEYGNEYGKSEYE
-347 QASEDTHEPSENNT
+347 AE
-361 GDLNT
+361 LN
-366 DNHNTDNNNSDN
+366 
-378 NSTDNNNSHEADLS
+378 

-402 RLNQLTIALERLEDE
+402 RLSQLTIALEQLEDE
-417 ANDEIEALHH
+417 ANDAIEALHRNI
-427 DMARRALE
+427 ARRALQ
-435 PLFAPIRVSFAT
+435 PLFAPIYEQFA
-447 NRAVL
+447 AHPLVV
-452 EYLEAMLADMI
+452 EYLKTVFADMV

-472 DDEEFITA
+472 DDEEFVTA

-486 SRYAVN
+486 SRYAIN
-492 VMVSHEPDSGAP
+492 VIVSHTPDSGTP

-555 VLEHPYAWQ
+555 LLEHPYAWQ

-569 LQSRKIK
+569 LQSRKIR

-593 PAPIDLDVKVI
+593 PAPIDLDIKVI

-628 RADFHDDVVRTD
+628 RADFHDDVTRSPE
-640 AHELALVAKMADIID
+640 HELALVAKMADVID
-655 FANLYPFDN
+655 YANLYPFDSS
-664 RAQAALLEHLSLQ
+664 AQAALLEHLSLQ

-702 RLEQQSIVNVRHVNQ
+702 RLSGKNIVSAIHVTH
-717 AIADMDERSGYLRD
+717 AIDDMDERSGYLRD
-731 LYWEELK
+731 LYWDELK
-738 NGQQLIITQ
+738 NGQQLIQTK
-747 GQAVGQ
+747 GDAVGQ

-771 RLTAVIQPNIGSG
+771 RLTAVIQPNIGAG
-784 DILDIERDVDLGG
+784 EILDIERDVDLGG

-844 EACALLSALADVP
+844 EGCALLSALANVP
-857 INQAYAI
+857 INQSFAI

-875 AVGGINA
+875 AVGGINS

-887 FDACREQQLTGQ
+887 FDACREQELTGQ

-921 VKAGTFHVYGVH
+921 VKAGQFHIYGVQ

-947 DTLNKKKRYRKNTL
+947 DTMNKKGRYRKDTL
-961 FGKVLE
+961 FGKVLS
-967 RLMLWDS
+967 RLMLWDE
-974 NQDDEDHPPEDT
+974 NQNADDEVDD
-986 KKKGK
+986 KKSK
-991 KRRKDK
+991 KK
-997 KRKDKKRKD
+997 KRKAKRQKKQDKQ
-1006 KKSQKQEN
+1006 KKAKKEPDDCCANTAEQL
-1014 FESN
+1014 

>member
-1 MIRFIFIELWLNSTQ
+1 MTEPQNTPINQDSKDSKSMATPVKNSAVTKASKPANTKPTAIKADETDEQERTLDMPNTPHPVFIEVN
-16 VTLDNRIT
+16 
-24 APTYSYT
+24 
-31 FTLYYKTIYLT
+31 
-42 PMTQQLTDLMTQIV
+42 
-56 ADSNLDFVLPS
+56 
-67 TNAETDAN
+67 
-75 DDANNESA
+75 
-83 KIATYP
+83 
-89 DVVSLQTDD
+89 
-98 LDSKNNSQKERL
+98 
-110 PDPIL
+110 
-115 AKIHERCLISAEQ
+115 ERCLISAEQ
-128 LKRYS
+128 LKRYT
-133 NAKNLPADTRTAPAL
+133 NPDELPSDTRTAPDL
-148 HIGFGQQR
+148 DVGFGQQR

-184 RTIVSRL
+184 RTVISRL
-191 LQHIA
+191 LQRIA
-196 VSQPTPDDWV
+196 ADAPTPDDWV
-206 YVHNFTDPRTP
+206 YVYNFADPRTP
-217 MALHLPAGQANVLQQ
+217 QALRLPSGQATILQQ
-232 KVNNL
+232 QVNQL
-237 WQQAKKRLN
+237 WQQAKKRLS

-251 DHYQSKI
+251 DQYQSKI
-258 ETIKNDTH
+258 EAIKNDTH
-266 QKETQAYEALSAE
+266 QKESQAYDDLNTE

-287 TFRPFDNK
+287 TFRAFDNK
-295 AVFVHPSQLPVEDDI
+295 AVFVHPSQLPKEESNSEVKDDKI
-310 RDDATNAVT
+310 SNSQKNKSIKEEGQRANIPNDNISSSSISSADDSVSKDTN
-319 DEHDELQKS
+319 HDYGKSEYEAEL
-328 KSHEKTNTK
+328 N
-337 IKSTKTKKTT
+337 
-347 QASEDTHEPSENNT
+347 
-361 GDLNT
+361 
-366 DNHNTDNNNSDN
+366 
-378 NSTDNNNSHEADLS
+378 

-402 RLNQLTIALERLEDE
+402 RLSQLTIALEQLEDE
-417 ANDEIEALHH
+417 ANDAIEALHRNI
-427 DMARRALE
+427 ARRALQ
-435 PLFAPIRVSFAT
+435 PLFAPIYEQFTDHPLV
-447 NRAVL
+447 V
-452 EYLEAMLADMI
+452 EYLKTVFADMV

-472 DDEEFITA
+472 DDEEFVTA

-492 VMVSHEPDSGAP
+492 VIVSHAPDSGAP

-555 VLEHPYAWQ
+555 LLEHPYAWQ

-593 PAPIDLDVKVI
+593 PAPIDLDIKVI

-628 RADFHDDVVRTD
+628 RADFHDDVTRSPE
-640 AHELALVAKMADIID
+640 HELALVAKMADIID
-655 FANLYPFDN
+655 YANLYPFDSS
-664 RAQAALLEHLSLQ
+664 AQAALLEHLSLQ

-702 RLEQQSIVNVRHVNQ
+702 RLSGKNIVSAIHVTH
-717 AIADMDERSGYLRD
+717 AIDDMDERSGYLRD
-731 LYWEELK
+731 LYWDELK
-738 NGQQLIITQ
+738 NGQQLIQTQ
-747 GQAVGQ
+747 GDAVGQ

-771 RLTAVIQPNIGSG
+771 RLTAVIQPNIGAG
-784 DILDIERDVDLGG
+784 EILDIERDVDLGG

-844 EACALLSALADVP
+844 EGCALLSALANVP
-857 INQAYAI
+857 INQSFAI

-875 AVGGINA
+875 AVGGINS

-887 FDACREQQLTGQ
+887 FDACREQELTGQ

-921 VKAGTFHVYGVH
+921 VQAGQFHIYGVH

-947 DTLNKKKRYRKNTL
+947 DTMNKKGRYRKETF
-961 FGKVLE
+961 FGKVLS
-967 RLMLWDS
+967 RLMLWDE
-974 NQDDEDHPPEDT
+974 NQNTDDEVD
-986 KKKGK
+986 
-991 KRRKDK
+991 
-997 KRKDKKRKD
+997 D
-1006 KKSQKQEN
+1006 KKSKKKAKKKRQAKRQKKQDKQKKAKKEKGDIDTSLDVN
-1014 FESN
+1014 PDANIEANTEVHR